1 MERWCIGLVTKRWR
15 KAVALLTAVTVI
27 TASVVNVTSYVAA
40 APADSAET
48 TDTAGGADAAAADD
62 TNATDD
68 KKEEGKE
75 EDKNK
80 VGEDGQVVMDGAVGK
95 VDKSKW
101 ITIKDYELMA
111 ESDTYKLY
119 FYEPRFSIMLE
130 NKQTGKII
138 ESTLSDEKDDGDS
151 NASWN
156 ARMKSGLDISV
167 IKGIQNT
174 LLADVNSTENKK
186 ETTKIDNGFST
197 KIYFTPYQFG
207 FTVNVTIE
215 GSDLVVT
222 IPDDSIIEEQEGTY
236 ISSISVFPFMG
247 YSALADE
254 EGYMLIPDGNGAL
267 INLDNKE
274 GRYSTGFSQMIYGSD
289 PGFVESDTKTYLWE
303 ELDMLQNSNQVIAP
317 IFGMAHT
324 KDQKG
329 YFAIVE
335 KGEKRASIEAQPNG
349 AMVNYNR
356 CYARFLIRDLFI
368 QPLNNSNTGTVPR
381 AEDDRTH
388 SDLQVRYML
397 LSGDEVNYSTMAA
410 KYREYLLNNNLLT
423 KKDSSYN
430 TRVDFLGT
438 ERENFLLGTRAVTM
452 TTTDNIKDI
461 FGDLKNNGVET
472 LLSVYKGWQDGG
484 LYDLPMSKYDADRH
498 IGGDSDLKNLIKD
511 SDASGYKIYL
521 YNDALRLNPST
532 NTFNFNTIKKI
543 NKRAFE
549 ESVWAD
555 VYKKFNYLTP
565 DSSVEDFTSF
575 VESVNDKELSK
586 IAVAGVSDTLFSY
599 SYKSSYFTR
608 NDTAAAYT
616 KMMDALDDKADMVL
630 ESPNAYLWKNADA
643 FLDMP
648 LGSSDYM
655 YVDEEIPFMSMVL
668 KGVMPM
674 YSDYINFEANK
685 QEFLLQMVE
694 AGVYPSFYLTA
705 ENSSKLIRTN
715 SADLYSTEYTT
726 YKDAVIDYDKQLR
739 ELNAQLGDANIVK
752 HEIKDEGIKAITY
765 SNGVKVYVNYTNAE
779 QVVDGVTVGAMS
791 YSYKAGEA
799 E

>member
-1 MERWCIGLVTKRWR
+1 MVTKRWR
-15 KAVALLTAVTVI
+15 KMVALLTAVTVI
-27 TASVVNVTSYVAA
+27 TASVINVTSYVAA
-40 APADSAET
+40 APADSAGQ
-48 TDTAGGADAAAADD
+48 TDTADGAGAETASGSTD
-62 TNATDD
+62 TAD
-68 KKEEGKE
+68 KKEDNKDE
-75 EDKNK
+75 EKQNI
-80 VGEDGQVVMDGAVGK
+80 GEDGQVVMDGAVGK
-95 VDKSKW
+95 IDPSKW

-119 FYEPRFSIMLE
+119 FYEPRFSIILE
-130 NKQTGKII
+130 NKTTGKII
-138 ESTLSDEKDDGDS
+138 ESTLSDEQDDGDS
-151 NASWN
+151 NAGWN
-156 ARMKSGLDISV
+156 ARMKSGLDIAV

-174 LLADVNSTENKK
+174 LQANMNSTENTVQ
-186 ETTKIDNGFST
+186 TTKIDNGFSS
-197 KIYFTPYQFG
+197 KIYFTPYKFG

-247 YSALADE
+247 YSFLDKQ

-267 INLDNKE
+267 IDLDNKE
-274 GRYSTGFSQMIYGSD
+274 GRYVTGFSQMIYGSD
-289 PGFVESDTKTYLWE
+289 SGFVESDTKTYLWE
-303 ELDMLQNSNQVIAP
+303 ELDMLQDASQVIAP
-317 IFGMAHT
+317 VFGMAHT

-329 YFAIVE
+329 YLAIVE
-335 KGEKRASIEAQPNG
+335 KGEKRAYIEAQPNG

-356 CYARFLIRDLFI
+356 CFARFLIRDLFV

-381 AEDDRTH
+381 AEEDRTH

-410 KYREYLLNNNLLT
+410 KYREYLLNNGSLV

-430 TRVDFLGT
+430 SRVDFLGT

-452 TTTDNIKDI
+452 TTTDDIKNI
-461 FGDLKNNGVET
+461 FGELKSSGVES

-484 LYDLPMSKYDADRH
+484 LYDLPMSKYNADGH
-498 IGGDSDLKNLIKD
+498 IGGDSDLKDLIKD
-511 SDASGYKIYL
+511 SESSNYKMYL

-532 NTFNFNTIKKI
+532 NTFNFNTIKKV

-549 ESVWAD
+549 ERVWAD

-565 DSSVEDFTSF
+565 ESSVEDFTSF
-575 VESVNDKELSK
+575 VESMNNKELNR
-586 IAVAGVSDTLFSY
+586 VALAGISNTLFSY
-599 SYKSSYFTR
+599 SYKSSYYTR
-608 NDTAAAYT
+608 NNTADAYT
-616 KMMDALDDKADMVL
+616 KAVSDLDDKADMAM
-630 ESPNAYLWKNADA
+630 EAPNAYMWKNADA

-655 YVDEEIPFMSMVL
+655 YVDHEIPFLSMVL

-674 YSDYINFEANK
+674 YSEYINFEANK
-685 QEFLLQMVE
+685 QEFFLQMVE

-726 YKDAVIDYDKQLR
+726 YKDAVIDYDKKLR

-752 HEIKDEGIKAITY
+752 HETRGDGIKAVTY
-765 SNGVKVYVNYTNAE
+765 SNGVKVFVNYTNT
-779 QVVDGVTVGAMS
+779 QQIVDGVTVEAMS

>member
-1 MERWCIGLVTKRWR
+1 MVTKRWR
-15 KAVALLTAVTVI
+15 KMVALLTAVTVI
-27 TASVVNVTSYVAA
+27 TASVINVTSYVAA
-40 APADSAET
+40 APADSAGQ
-48 TDTAGGADAAAADD
+48 TDTADGAGAETASGSTDAA
-62 TNATDD
+62 D
-68 KKEEGKE
+68 KKEDNKDE
-75 EDKNK
+75 EKQNI
-80 VGEDGQVVMDGAVGK
+80 GEDGQVVMDGAVGK
-95 VDKSKW
+95 IDPSKW

-119 FYEPRFSIMLE
+119 FYEPRFSIILE
-130 NKQTGKII
+130 NKTTGKII
-138 ESTLSDEKDDGDS
+138 ESTLSDEQDDGDS
-151 NASWN
+151 NAGWN
-156 ARMKSGLDISV
+156 ARMKSGLDIAV

-174 LLADVNSTENKK
+174 LQANMNSTENTVQ
-186 ETTKIDNGFST
+186 TTKIDNGFSS
-197 KIYFTPYQFG
+197 KIYFTPYKFG

-247 YSALADE
+247 YSFLDKQ

-267 INLDNKE
+267 IDLDNKE
-274 GRYSTGFSQMIYGSD
+274 GRYVTGFSQMIYGSD
-289 PGFVESDTKTYLWE
+289 SGFVESDTKTYLWE
-303 ELDMLQNSNQVIAP
+303 ELDMLQDASQVIAP
-317 IFGMAHT
+317 VFGMAHT

-329 YFAIVE
+329 YLAIVE
-335 KGEKRASIEAQPNG
+335 KGEKRAYIEAQPNG

-356 CYARFLIRDLFI
+356 CFARFLIRDLFV

-381 AEDDRTH
+381 AEEDRTH

-410 KYREYLLNNNLLT
+410 KYREYLLSNGSLV

-430 TRVDFLGT
+430 SRVDFLGT

-452 TTTDNIKDI
+452 TTTDDIKNI
-461 FGDLKNNGVET
+461 FGELKSSGVES

-484 LYDLPMSKYDADRH
+484 LYDLPMSKYNADGH
-498 IGGDSDLKNLIKD
+498 IGGDSDLKDLIKD
-511 SDASGYKIYL
+511 SESSNYKMYL

-532 NTFNFNTIKKI
+532 NTFNFNTIKKV

-549 ESVWAD
+549 ERVWAD

-565 DSSVEDFTSF
+565 ESSVEDFTSF
-575 VESVNDKELSK
+575 VESMNNKELNR
-586 IAVAGVSDTLFSY
+586 VALAGISNTLFSY
-599 SYKSSYFTR
+599 SYKSSYYTR
-608 NDTAAAYT
+608 NNTADAYT
-616 KMMDALDDKADMVL
+616 KAVSDLDDKADMAM
-630 ESPNAYLWKNADA
+630 EAPNAYMWKNADA

-655 YVDEEIPFMSMVL
+655 YVDHEIPFLSMVL

-674 YSDYINFEANK
+674 YSEYINFEANK
-685 QEFLLQMVE
+685 QEFFLQMVE

-726 YKDAVIDYDKQLR
+726 YKDAVIDYDKKLR

-752 HEIKDEGIKAITY
+752 HETRGDGIKAVTY
-765 SNGVKVYVNYTNAE
+765 SNGVKVFVNYTNT
-779 QVVDGVTVGAMS
+779 QQIVDGVTVEAMS

>member
-1 MERWCIGLVTKRWR
+1 M
-15 KAVALLTAVTVI
+15 VALLTAVTVI

-48 TDTAGGADAAAADD
+48 TDTTGGADAAAADD

-75 EDKNK
+75 DDKQQ

-174 LLADVNSTENKK
+174 LLADVNSTENTK

-303 ELDMLQNSNQVIAP
+303 ELDMLQDSNQVIAP

-335 KGEKRASIEAQPNG
+335 KGEKRAYIEAQPNG

-381 AEDDRTH
+381 AEEDRTH

-397 LSGDEVNYSTMAA
+397 LSGDDVNYSTMAA
-410 KYREYLLNNNLLT
+410 KYREYLLNNKLLI

-461 FGDLKNNGVET
+461 FEELKNSGVET

-484 LYDLPMSKYDADRH
+484 LYDLPMSKYNADRH

-549 ESVWAD
+549 EDVWAD

-575 VESVNDKELSK
+575 VESVNKEELNK

-616 KMMDALDDKADMVL
+616 KMMDGLDDKADMVL

-752 HEIKDEGIKAITY
+752 HEIKDEGIKVITY
-765 SNGVKVYVNYTNAE
+765 SNGVKVYVNYTGTE
-779 QVVDGVTVGAMS
+779 HVVDGVTVGAMS

>member
-1 MERWCIGLVTKRWR
+1 M
-15 KAVALLTAVTVI
+15 VALLTAVTVI
-27 TASVVNVTSYVAA
+27 TASVINVTSYVAA
-40 APADSAET
+40 APAGQ
-48 TDTAGGADAAAADD
+48 TDTADGADAETASGSTD
-62 TNATDD
+62 TAD
-68 KKEEGKE
+68 KKEDNKDE
-75 EDKNK
+75 EKQNI
-80 VGEDGQVVMDGAVGK
+80 GEDGQVVMDGAVGK
-95 VDKSKW
+95 IDPSKW

-119 FYEPRFSIMLE
+119 FYEPRFSIILE
-130 NKQTGKII
+130 NKTTGKLI
-138 ESTLSDEKDDGDS
+138 ESTLSDEQDDGDS
-151 NASWN
+151 NAGWN
-156 ARMKSGLDISV
+156 ARMKSGLDIAV

-174 LLADVNSTENKK
+174 LQANMNSTENTVQ
-186 ETTKIDNGFST
+186 TTKIDNGFSS
-197 KIYFTPYQFG
+197 KIYFTPYKFG

-247 YSALADE
+247 YSFLDKQ

-267 INLDNKE
+267 IDLDNKE
-274 GRYSTGFSQMIYGSD
+274 GRYVTGFSQMIYGSD
-289 PGFVESDTKTYLWE
+289 SGFVESDTKTYLWE
-303 ELDMLQNSNQVIAP
+303 ELDMLQDASQVIAP
-317 IFGMAHT
+317 VFGMAHT

-329 YFAIVE
+329 YLAIVE
-335 KGEKRASIEAQPNG
+335 KGEKRAYIEAQPNG

-356 CYARFLIRDLFI
+356 CFARFLIRDLFV

-381 AEDDRTH
+381 AEADRTH

-410 KYREYLLNNNLLT
+410 KYREYLINNGSLV

-430 TRVDFLGT
+430 SRVDFLGT

-452 TTTDNIKDI
+452 TTTDDIKDI
-461 FGDLKNNGVET
+461 FGELKSSGVES

-484 LYDLPMSKYDADRH
+484 LYDLPMSKYNADGH
-498 IGGDSDLKNLIKD
+498 IGGDSDLKDLIKD
-511 SDASGYKIYL
+511 SESSNYKMYL

-532 NTFNFNTIKKI
+532 NTFNFNTIKKV

-549 ESVWAD
+549 EKVWAD

-565 DSSVEDFTSF
+565 ESSVEDFTSF
-575 VESVNDKELSK
+575 VESMNNKELNR
-586 IAVAGVSDTLFSY
+586 VALAGISNTLFSY
-599 SYKSSYFTR
+599 SYKSSYYTR
-608 NDTAAAYT
+608 NNTADAYT
-616 KMMDALDDKADMVL
+616 KAVSDLDEKADMAM
-630 ESPNAYLWKNADA
+630 EAPNAYMWKNADA

-655 YVDEEIPFMSMVL
+655 YVDHEIPFLSMVL

-674 YSDYINFEANK
+674 YSEYINFEANK
-685 QEFLLQMVE
+685 QEFFLQMVE

-726 YKDAVIDYDKQLR
+726 YKDAVIDYDKKLR

-752 HEIKDEGIKAITY
+752 HETKGDGIKAVTY
-765 SNGVKVYVNYTNAE
+765 SNGVKVFVNYTNT
-779 QVVDGVTVGAMS
+779 QQIVDGVTVEAMS

>member
-1 MERWCIGLVTKRWR
+1 M
-15 KAVALLTAVTVI
+15 VALLTAVTVI
-27 TASVVNVTSYVAA
+27 TASVINVTSYVAA
-40 APADSAET
+40 APADSAGQ
-48 TDTAGGADAAAADD
+48 TDTADGAGAETASGSTD
-62 TNATDD
+62 TAD
-68 KKEEGKE
+68 KKEDNKDE
-75 EDKNK
+75 EKQNI
-80 VGEDGQVVMDGAVGK
+80 GEDGQVVMDGAVGK
-95 VDKSKW
+95 IDPSKW

-119 FYEPRFSIMLE
+119 FYEPRFSIILE
-130 NKQTGKII
+130 NKTTGKII
-138 ESTLSDEKDDGDS
+138 ESTLSDEQDDGDS
-151 NASWN
+151 NAGWN

-174 LLADVNSTENKK
+174 LQANMNSTENTVQ
-186 ETTKIDNGFST
+186 TTKIDNGFSS
-197 KIYFTPYQFG
+197 KIYFTPYKFG

-247 YSALADE
+247 YSFLDKQ

-267 INLDNKE
+267 IDLDNKE
-274 GRYSTGFSQMIYGSD
+274 GRYVTGFSQMIYGSD
-289 PGFVESDTKTYLWE
+289 SGFVESDTKTYLWE
-303 ELDMLQNSNQVIAP
+303 ELDMLQDASQVIAP
-317 IFGMAHT
+317 VFGMAHT

-329 YFAIVE
+329 YLAIVE
-335 KGEKRASIEAQPNG
+335 KGEKRAYIEAQPNG

-356 CYARFLIRDLFI
+356 CFARFLIRDLFV

-381 AEDDRTH
+381 AEEDRTH

-410 KYREYLLNNNLLT
+410 KYREYLLSNGSLV

-430 TRVDFLGT
+430 SRVDFLGT

-452 TTTDNIKDI
+452 TTTDDIKNI
-461 FGDLKNNGVET
+461 FGELKSSGVES

-484 LYDLPMSKYDADRH
+484 LYDLPMSKYNADGH
-498 IGGDSDLKNLIKD
+498 IGGDSDLKDLIKD
-511 SDASGYKIYL
+511 SESSNYKMYL

-532 NTFNFNTIKKI
+532 NTFNFNTIKKV

-549 ESVWAD
+549 ERVWAD

-565 DSSVEDFTSF
+565 ESSVEDFTSF
-575 VESVNDKELSK
+575 VESMNNKELNR
-586 IAVAGVSDTLFSY
+586 VALAGISNTLFSY
-599 SYKSSYFTR
+599 SYKSSYYTR
-608 NDTAAAYT
+608 NNTADAYT
-616 KMMDALDDKADMVL
+616 KAVSDLDDKADMAM
-630 ESPNAYLWKNADA
+630 EAPNAYMWKNADA

-655 YVDEEIPFMSMVL
+655 YVDHEIPFLSMVL

-674 YSDYINFEANK
+674 YSEYINFEANK
-685 QEFLLQMVE
+685 QEFFLQMVE

-726 YKDAVIDYDKQLR
+726 YKDAVIDYDKKLR

-752 HEIKDEGIKAITY
+752 HETRGDGIKAVTY
-765 SNGVKVYVNYTNAE
+765 SNGVKVFVNYTNT
-779 QVVDGVTVGAMS
+779 QQIVDGVTVEAMS

>member
-1 MERWCIGLVTKRWR
+1 M
-15 KAVALLTAVTVI
+15 VALLTAVTVI
-27 TASVVNVTSYVAA
+27 TASVINVTSYVAA
-40 APADSAET
+40 APADSAEQ
-48 TDTAGGADAAAADD
+48 TDTADGAGAETASGSTD
-62 TNATDD
+62 TAD
-68 KKEEGKE
+68 KKEDNKDE
-75 EDKNK
+75 EKQNI
-80 VGEDGQVVMDGAVGK
+80 GEDGQVVMDGAVGK
-95 VDKSKW
+95 IDPSKW

-119 FYEPRFSIMLE
+119 FYEPRFSIILE
-130 NKQTGKII
+130 NKTTGKII
-138 ESTLSDEKDDGDS
+138 ESTLSDEQDDGDS
-151 NASWN
+151 NAGWN

-174 LLADVNSTENKK
+174 LQANMNSTENTVQ
-186 ETTKIDNGFST
+186 TTKIDNGFSS
-197 KIYFTPYQFG
+197 KIYFTPYKFG

-247 YSALADE
+247 YSFLDKQ

-267 INLDNKE
+267 IDLDNKE
-274 GRYSTGFSQMIYGSD
+274 GRYVTGFSQMIYGSD
-289 PGFVESDTKTYLWE
+289 SGFVESDTKTYLWE
-303 ELDMLQNSNQVIAP
+303 ELDMLQDASQVIAP
-317 IFGMAHT
+317 VFGMAHT

-329 YFAIVE
+329 YLAIVE
-335 KGEKRASIEAQPNG
+335 KGEKRAYIEAQPNG

-356 CYARFLIRDLFI
+356 CFARFLIRDLFV

-381 AEDDRTH
+381 AEEDRTH

-410 KYREYLLNNNLLT
+410 KYREYLLNNGSLV

-430 TRVDFLGT
+430 SRVDFLGT

-452 TTTDNIKDI
+452 TTTDDIKNI
-461 FGDLKNNGVET
+461 FGELKSSGVES

-484 LYDLPMSKYDADRH
+484 LYDLPMSKYNADGH
-498 IGGDSDLKNLIKD
+498 IGGDSDLKDLIKD
-511 SDASGYKIYL
+511 SESSNYKMYL

-532 NTFNFNTIKKI
+532 NTFNFNTIKKV

-549 ESVWAD
+549 ERVWAD

-565 DSSVEDFTSF
+565 ESSVEDFTSF
-575 VESVNDKELSK
+575 VESMNNKELNR
-586 IAVAGVSDTLFSY
+586 VALAGISNTLFSY
-599 SYKSSYFTR
+599 SYKSSYYTR
-608 NDTAAAYT
+608 NNTADAYT
-616 KMMDALDDKADMVL
+616 KAVSDLDDKADMAM
-630 ESPNAYLWKNADA
+630 EAPNAYMWKNADA

-655 YVDEEIPFMSMVL
+655 YVDHEIPFLSMVL

-674 YSDYINFEANK
+674 YSEYINFEANK
-685 QEFLLQMVE
+685 QEFFLQMVE

-726 YKDAVIDYDKQLR
+726 YKDAVIDYDKKLR

-752 HEIKDEGIKAITY
+752 HETRGDGIKAVTY
-765 SNGVKVYVNYTNAE
+765 SNGVKVFVNYTNT
-779 QVVDGVTVGAMS
+779 QQIVDGVTVEAMS

>member
-1 MERWCIGLVTKRWR
+1 MVTKRWR
-15 KAVALLTAVTVI
+15 KMVALLTAVTVI
-27 TASVVNVTSYVAA
+27 TASVINVTSYVAA
-40 APADSAET
+40 APAGQ
-48 TDTAGGADAAAADD
+48 TDTADGAGAETASGSTD
-62 TNATDD
+62 TAD
-68 KKEEGKE
+68 KKEDNKDE
-75 EDKNK
+75 EKQNI
-80 VGEDGQVVMDGAVGK
+80 GEDGQVVMDGAVGK
-95 VDKSKW
+95 IDPSKW

-119 FYEPRFSIMLE
+119 FYEPRFSIILE
-130 NKQTGKII
+130 NKTTGKII
-138 ESTLSDEKDDGDS
+138 ESTLSDEQDDGDS
-151 NASWN
+151 NAGWN
-156 ARMKSGLDISV
+156 ARMKSGLDIAV

-174 LLADVNSTENKK
+174 LQANMNSTENTVQ
-186 ETTKIDNGFST
+186 TTKIDNGFSS
-197 KIYFTPYQFG
+197 KIYFTPYKFG

-247 YSALADE
+247 YSFLDKQ

-267 INLDNKE
+267 IDLDNKE
-274 GRYSTGFSQMIYGSD
+274 GRYVTGFSQMIYGSD
-289 PGFVESDTKTYLWE
+289 SGFVESDTKTYLWE
-303 ELDMLQNSNQVIAP
+303 ELDMLQDASQVIAP
-317 IFGMAHT
+317 VFGMAHT

-329 YFAIVE
+329 YLAIVE
-335 KGEKRASIEAQPNG
+335 KGEKRAYIEAQPNG

-356 CYARFLIRDLFI
+356 CFARFLIRDLFV

-381 AEDDRTH
+381 AEEDRTH

-410 KYREYLLNNNLLT
+410 KYREYLINNGSLV

-430 TRVDFLGT
+430 SRVDFLGT

-452 TTTDNIKDI
+452 TTTDDIKDI
-461 FGDLKNNGVET
+461 FGELKSSGVES

-484 LYDLPMSKYDADRH
+484 LYDLPMSKYNADGH
-498 IGGDSDLKNLIKD
+498 IGGDSDLKDLIKD
-511 SDASGYKIYL
+511 SESSNYKMYL

-532 NTFNFNTIKKI
+532 NTFNFNTIKKV

-549 ESVWAD
+549 EKVWAD

-565 DSSVEDFTSF
+565 ESSVEDFTSF
-575 VESVNDKELSK
+575 VESMNNKELNR
-586 IAVAGVSDTLFSY
+586 VALAGISNTLFSY
-599 SYKSSYFTR
+599 SYKSSYYTR
-608 NDTAAAYT
+608 NNTADAYT
-616 KMMDALDDKADMVL
+616 KAVSDLDEKADMAM
-630 ESPNAYLWKNADA
+630 EAPNAYMWKNADA

-655 YVDEEIPFMSMVL
+655 YVDHEIPFLSMVL

-674 YSDYINFEANK
+674 YSEYINFEANK
-685 QEFLLQMVE
+685 QEFFLQMVE

-726 YKDAVIDYDKQLR
+726 YKDAVIDYDKKLR

-752 HEIKDEGIKAITY
+752 HETKGDGIKAVTY
-765 SNGVKVYVNYTNAE
+765 SNGVKVFVNYTNT
-779 QVVDGVTVGAMS
+779 QQIVDGVTVEAMS

>member
-1 MERWCIGLVTKRWR
+1 M
-15 KAVALLTAVTVI
+15 VALLTAVTVI
-27 TASVVNVTSYVAA
+27 TASVINVTSYVAA
-40 APADSAET
+40 APAGQ
-48 TDTAGGADAAAADD
+48 TDTADGAGAETASGSTD
-62 TNATDD
+62 TAD
-68 KKEEGKE
+68 KKEDNKDE
-75 EDKNK
+75 EKQNI
-80 VGEDGQVVMDGAVGK
+80 GEDGQVVMDGAVGK
-95 VDKSKW
+95 IDPSKW

-119 FYEPRFSIMLE
+119 FYEPRFSIILE
-130 NKQTGKII
+130 NKTTGKII
-138 ESTLSDEKDDGDS
+138 ESTLSDEQDDGDS
-151 NASWN
+151 NAGWN
-156 ARMKSGLDISV
+156 ARMKSGLDIAV

-174 LLADVNSTENKK
+174 LQANMNSTENTVQ
-186 ETTKIDNGFST
+186 TTKIDNGFSS
-197 KIYFTPYQFG
+197 KIYFTPYKFG

-247 YSALADE
+247 YSFLDKQ

-267 INLDNKE
+267 IDLDNKE
-274 GRYSTGFSQMIYGSD
+274 GRYVTGFSQMIYGSD
-289 PGFVESDTKTYLWE
+289 SGFVESDTKTYLWE
-303 ELDMLQNSNQVIAP
+303 ELDMLQDASQVIAP
-317 IFGMAHT
+317 VFGMAHT

-329 YFAIVE
+329 YLAIVE
-335 KGEKRASIEAQPNG
+335 KGEKRAYIEAQPNG

-356 CYARFLIRDLFI
+356 CFARFLIRDLFV

-381 AEDDRTH
+381 AEEDRTH

-410 KYREYLLNNNLLT
+410 KYREYLINNGSLV

-430 TRVDFLGT
+430 SRVDFLGT

-452 TTTDNIKDI
+452 TTTDDIKDI
-461 FGDLKNNGVET
+461 FGELKSSGVES

-484 LYDLPMSKYDADRH
+484 LYDLPMSKYNADGH
-498 IGGDSDLKNLIKD
+498 IGGDSDLKDLIKD
-511 SDASGYKIYL
+511 SESSNYKMYL

-532 NTFNFNTIKKI
+532 NTFNFNTIKKV

-549 ESVWAD
+549 EKVWAD

-565 DSSVEDFTSF
+565 ESSVEDFTSF
-575 VESVNDKELSK
+575 VESMNNKELNR
-586 IAVAGVSDTLFSY
+586 VALAGISNTLFSY
-599 SYKSSYFTR
+599 SYKSSYYTR
-608 NDTAAAYT
+608 NNTADAYT
-616 KMMDALDDKADMVL
+616 KAVSDLDEKADMAM
-630 ESPNAYLWKNADA
+630 EAPNAYMWKNADA

-655 YVDEEIPFMSMVL
+655 YVDHEIPFLSMVL

-674 YSDYINFEANK
+674 YSEYINFEANK
-685 QEFLLQMVE
+685 QEFFLQMVE

-726 YKDAVIDYDKQLR
+726 YKDALIDYDKKLR

-752 HEIKDEGIKAITY
+752 HETKGDGIKAVTY
-765 SNGVKVYVNYTNAE
+765 SNGVKVFVNYTNT
-779 QVVDGVTVGAMS
+779 QQIVDGVTVEAMS

>member
-1 MERWCIGLVTKRWR
+1 MVTKRWR
-15 KAVALLTAVTVI
+15 KMVALLTAVTVI
-27 TASVVNVTSYVAA
+27 TASVINVTSYVAA
-40 APADSAET
+40 APAGQTDTDDGAGAET
-48 TDTAGGADAAAADD
+48 ASGSTDTA
-62 TNATDD
+62 D
-68 KKEEGKE
+68 KKEDNKDE
-75 EDKNK
+75 EKQNI
-80 VGEDGQVVMDGAVGK
+80 GEDGQVVMDGAVGK
-95 VDKSKW
+95 IDPSKW

-119 FYEPRFSIMLE
+119 FYEPRFSIILE
-130 NKQTGKII
+130 NKTTGKLI
-138 ESTLSDEKDDGDS
+138 ESTLSDEQDDGDS
-151 NASWN
+151 NAGWN
-156 ARMKSGLDISV
+156 ARMKSGLDIAV

-174 LLADVNSTENKK
+174 LQANMNSTENTVQ
-186 ETTKIDNGFST
+186 TTKIDNGFSS
-197 KIYFTPYQFG
+197 KIYFTPYKFG

-247 YSALADE
+247 YSFLDKQ

-267 INLDNKE
+267 IDLDNKE
-274 GRYSTGFSQMIYGSD
+274 GRYVTGFSQMIYGSD
-289 PGFVESDTKTYLWE
+289 SGFVESDTKTYLWE
-303 ELDMLQNSNQVIAP
+303 ELDMLQDASQVIAP
-317 IFGMAHT
+317 VFGMAHT

-329 YFAIVE
+329 YLAIVE
-335 KGEKRASIEAQPNG
+335 KGEKRAYIEAQPNG

-356 CYARFLIRDLFI
+356 CFARFLIRDLFV

-381 AEDDRTH
+381 AEADRTH

-397 LSGDEVNYSTMAA
+397 LSGEEVNYSTMAA
-410 KYREYLLNNNLLT
+410 KYREYLINNGSLV

-430 TRVDFLGT
+430 SRVDFLGT

-452 TTTDNIKDI
+452 TTTDDIKDI
-461 FGDLKNNGVET
+461 FGELKSSGVES

-484 LYDLPMSKYDADRH
+484 LYDLPMSKYNADGH
-498 IGGDSDLKNLIKD
+498 IGGDSDLKDLIKD
-511 SDASGYKIYL
+511 SESSNYKMYL

-532 NTFNFNTIKKI
+532 NTFNFNTIKKV

-549 ESVWAD
+549 EKVWAD

-565 DSSVEDFTSF
+565 ESSVEDFTSF
-575 VESVNDKELSK
+575 VESMNNKELNR
-586 IAVAGVSDTLFSY
+586 VALAGISNTLFSY
-599 SYKSSYFTR
+599 SYKSSYYTR
-608 NDTAAAYT
+608 NNTADAYT
-616 KMMDALDDKADMVL
+616 KAVSDLDEKADMAM
-630 ESPNAYLWKNADA
+630 EAPNAYMWKNADA

-655 YVDEEIPFMSMVL
+655 YVDHEIPFLSMVL

-674 YSDYINFEANK
+674 YSEYINFEANK
-685 QEFLLQMVE
+685 QEFFLQMVE

-726 YKDAVIDYDKQLR
+726 YKDAVIDYDKKLR

-752 HEIKDEGIKAITY
+752 HETKGDGIKAVTY
-765 SNGVKVYVNYTNAE
+765 SNGVKVFVNYTNT
-779 QVVDGVTVGAMS
+779 QQIVDGVTVEAMS

>member
-1 MERWCIGLVTKRWR
+1 MVTKKWR
-15 KAVALLTAVTVI
+15 KVVALLTAVTVI

-48 TDTAGGADAAAADD
+48 TDTTGGADAAAADD

-75 EDKNK
+75 DDKQK

-174 LLADVNSTENKK
+174 LLADVNSTENTK

-303 ELDMLQNSNQVIAP
+303 ELDMLQDSNQVIAP

-335 KGEKRASIEAQPNG
+335 KGEKRAYIEAQPNG

-381 AEDDRTH
+381 AEEDRTH

-397 LSGDEVNYSTMAA
+397 LSGDDVNYSTMAA
-410 KYREYLLNNNLLT
+410 KYREYLLNNKLLT

-461 FGDLKNNGVET
+461 FGELKNSGVET

-484 LYDLPMSKYDADRH
+484 LYDLPMSKYNADRH

-630 ESPNAYLWKNADA
+630 ESPNAYLWKNTDA

-752 HEIKDEGIKAITY
+752 HEIKDEGIKVITY
-765 SNGVKVYVNYTNAE
+765 SNGVKVYVNYTSAE
-779 QVVDGVTVGAMS
+779 HVVDGVTVGAMS

>member
-1 MERWCIGLVTKRWR
+1 MVTKRWR
-15 KAVALLTAVTVI
+15 KMVALLTAVTVI
-27 TASVVNVTSYVAA
+27 TASVINVTSYVAA
-40 APADSAET
+40 APADSAGQ
-48 TDTAGGADAAAADD
+48 TDTADGAGAETASGSTD
-62 TNATDD
+62 TAD
-68 KKEEGKE
+68 KKEDNKDE
-75 EDKNK
+75 EKQNI
-80 VGEDGQVVMDGAVGK
+80 GEDGQVVMDGAVGK
-95 VDKSKW
+95 IDPSKW

-119 FYEPRFSIMLE
+119 FYEPRFSIILE
-130 NKQTGKII
+130 NKTTGKII
-138 ESTLSDEKDDGDS
+138 ESTLSDEQDDGDS
-151 NASWN
+151 NAGWN

-174 LLADVNSTENKK
+174 LQANMNSTENTVQ
-186 ETTKIDNGFST
+186 TTKIDNGFSS
-197 KIYFTPYQFG
+197 KIYFTPYKFG

-247 YSALADE
+247 YSFLDKQ

-267 INLDNKE
+267 IDLDNKE
-274 GRYSTGFSQMIYGSD
+274 GRYVTGFSQMIYGSD
-289 PGFVESDTKTYLWE
+289 SGFVESDTKTYLWE
-303 ELDMLQNSNQVIAP
+303 ELDMLQDASQVIAP
-317 IFGMAHT
+317 VFGMAHT

-329 YFAIVE
+329 YLAIVE
-335 KGEKRASIEAQPNG
+335 KGEKRAYIEAQPNG

-356 CYARFLIRDLFI
+356 CFARFLIRDLFV

-381 AEDDRTH
+381 AEEDRTH

-410 KYREYLLNNNLLT
+410 KYREYLLSNGSLV

-430 TRVDFLGT
+430 SRVDFLGT

-452 TTTDNIKDI
+452 TTTDDIKNI
-461 FGDLKNNGVET
+461 FGELKSSGVES

-484 LYDLPMSKYDADRH
+484 LYDLPMSKYNADGH
-498 IGGDSDLKNLIKD
+498 IGGDSDLKDLIKD
-511 SDASGYKIYL
+511 SESSNYKMYL

-532 NTFNFNTIKKI
+532 NTFNFNTIKKV

-549 ESVWAD
+549 ERVWAD

-565 DSSVEDFTSF
+565 ESSVEDFTSF
-575 VESVNDKELSK
+575 VESMNNKELNR
-586 IAVAGVSDTLFSY
+586 VALAGISNTLFSY
-599 SYKSSYFTR
+599 SYKSSYYTR
-608 NDTAAAYT
+608 NNTADAYT
-616 KMMDALDDKADMVL
+616 KAVSDLDDKADMAM
-630 ESPNAYLWKNADA
+630 EAPNAYMWKNADA

-655 YVDEEIPFMSMVL
+655 YVDHEIPFLSMVL

-674 YSDYINFEANK
+674 YSEYINFEANK
-685 QEFLLQMVE
+685 QEFFLQMVE

-726 YKDAVIDYDKQLR
+726 YKDAVIDYDKKLR

-752 HEIKDEGIKAITY
+752 HETRGDGIKAVTY
-765 SNGVKVYVNYTNAE
+765 SNGVKVFVNYTNT
-779 QVVDGVTVGAMS
+779 QQIVDGVTVEAMS

>member
-1 MERWCIGLVTKRWR
+1 M
-15 KAVALLTAVTVI
+15 VALLTAVTVI
-27 TASVVNVTSYVAA
+27 TASVINVTSYVAA
-40 APADSAET
+40 APAGQ
-48 TDTAGGADAAAADD
+48 TDTADGAGAETASGSTD
-62 TNATDD
+62 TAD
-68 KKEEGKE
+68 KKEDNKDE
-75 EDKNK
+75 EKQNI
-80 VGEDGQVVMDGAVGK
+80 GEDGQVVMDGAVGK
-95 VDKSKW
+95 IDPSKW

-119 FYEPRFSIMLE
+119 FYEPRFSIILE
-130 NKQTGKII
+130 NKTTGKII
-138 ESTLSDEKDDGDS
+138 ESTLSDEQDDGDS
-151 NASWN
+151 NAGWN

-174 LLADVNSTENKK
+174 LQANMNSTENTVQ
-186 ETTKIDNGFST
+186 TTKIDNGFSS
-197 KIYFTPYQFG
+197 KIYFTPYKFG

-247 YSALADE
+247 YSFLDKQ

-267 INLDNKE
+267 IDLDNKE
-274 GRYSTGFSQMIYGSD
+274 GRYVTGFSQMIYGSD
-289 PGFVESDTKTYLWE
+289 SGFVESDTKTYLWE
-303 ELDMLQNSNQVIAP
+303 ELDMLQDASQVIAP
-317 IFGMAHT
+317 VFGMAHT

-329 YFAIVE
+329 YLAIVE
-335 KGEKRASIEAQPNG
+335 KGEKRAYIEAQPNG

-356 CYARFLIRDLFI
+356 CFARFLIRDLFV

-381 AEDDRTH
+381 AEEDRTH

-410 KYREYLLNNNLLT
+410 KYREYLLNNGSLV

-430 TRVDFLGT
+430 SRVDFLGT

-452 TTTDNIKDI
+452 TTTDDIKDI
-461 FGDLKNNGVET
+461 FGELKSSGVES

-484 LYDLPMSKYDADRH
+484 LYDLPMSKYNADGH
-498 IGGDSDLKNLIKD
+498 IGGDSDLKDLIKD
-511 SDASGYKIYL
+511 SESSNYKMYL

-532 NTFNFNTIKKI
+532 NTFNFNTIKKV

-549 ESVWAD
+549 ERVWAD

-565 DSSVEDFTSF
+565 ESSVEDFTSF
-575 VESVNDKELSK
+575 VESMNNKELNR
-586 IAVAGVSDTLFSY
+586 VALAGISNTLFSY
-599 SYKSSYFTR
+599 SYKSSYYTR
-608 NDTAAAYT
+608 NNTADAYT
-616 KMMDALDDKADMVL
+616 KAVSDLDEKADMAM
-630 ESPNAYLWKNADA
+630 EAPNAYMWKNADA

-655 YVDEEIPFMSMVL
+655 YVDHEIPFLSMVL

-674 YSDYINFEANK
+674 YSEYINFEANK
-685 QEFLLQMVE
+685 QEFFLQMVE

-726 YKDAVIDYDKQLR
+726 YKDAVIDYDKKLR

-752 HEIKDEGIKAITY
+752 HETKGDGIKAVTY
-765 SNGVKVYVNYTNAE
+765 SNGVKVFVNYTNT
-779 QVVDGVTVGAMS
+779 QQIVDGVTVEAMS

>member
-1 MERWCIGLVTKRWR
+1 M
-15 KAVALLTAVTVI
+15 VALLTAVTVI
-27 TASVVNVTSYVAA
+27 TASVINVTSYVAA
-40 APADSAET
+40 APAGQ
-48 TDTAGGADAAAADD
+48 TDTADGAGAETASGSTD
-62 TNATDD
+62 TAD
-68 KKEEGKE
+68 KKEDNKDE
-75 EDKNK
+75 EKQNI
-80 VGEDGQVVMDGAVGK
+80 GEDGQVVMDGAVGK
-95 VDKSKW
+95 IDPSKW

-119 FYEPRFSIMLE
+119 FYEPRFSIILE
-130 NKQTGKII
+130 NKTTGKII
-138 ESTLSDEKDDGDS
+138 ESTLSDEQDDGDS
-151 NASWN
+151 NAGWN
-156 ARMKSGLDISV
+156 ARMKSGLDIAV

-174 LLADVNSTENKK
+174 LQANMNSTENTVQ
-186 ETTKIDNGFST
+186 TTKIDNGFSS
-197 KIYFTPYQFG
+197 KIYFTPYKFG

-247 YSALADE
+247 YSFLDKQ

-267 INLDNKE
+267 IDLDNKE
-274 GRYSTGFSQMIYGSD
+274 GRYVTGFSQMIYGSD
-289 PGFVESDTKTYLWE
+289 SGFVESDTKTYLWE
-303 ELDMLQNSNQVIAP
+303 ELDMLQDASQVIAP
-317 IFGMAHT
+317 VFGMAHT

-329 YFAIVE
+329 YLAIVE
-335 KGEKRASIEAQPNG
+335 KGEKRAYIEAQPNG

-356 CYARFLIRDLFI
+356 CFARFLIRDLFV

-381 AEDDRTH
+381 AEEDRTH

-410 KYREYLLNNNLLT
+410 KYREYLINNGSLV

-430 TRVDFLGT
+430 SRVDFLGT

-452 TTTDNIKDI
+452 TTTDDIKDI
-461 FGDLKNNGVET
+461 FGELKSSGVES

-484 LYDLPMSKYDADRH
+484 LYDLPMSKYNADGH
-498 IGGDSDLKNLIKD
+498 IGGDSDLKDLIKD
-511 SDASGYKIYL
+511 SESSNYKMYL

-532 NTFNFNTIKKI
+532 NTFNFNTIKKV

-549 ESVWAD
+549 EKVWAD

-565 DSSVEDFTSF
+565 ESSVEDFTSF
-575 VESVNDKELSK
+575 VESMNNKELNR
-586 IAVAGVSDTLFSY
+586 VALAGISNTLFSY
-599 SYKSSYFTR
+599 SYKSSYYTR
-608 NDTAAAYT
+608 NNTADAYT
-616 KMMDALDDKADMVL
+616 KAVSDLDEKADMAM
-630 ESPNAYLWKNADA
+630 EAPNAYMWKNADA

-655 YVDEEIPFMSMVL
+655 YVDHEIPFLSMVL

-674 YSDYINFEANK
+674 YSEYINFEANK
-685 QEFLLQMVE
+685 QEFFLQMVE

-726 YKDAVIDYDKQLR
+726 YKDAVIDYDKKLR

-752 HEIKDEGIKAITY
+752 HETKGDGIKAVTY
-765 SNGVKVYVNYTNAE
+765 SNGVKVFVNYTNT
-779 QVVDGVTVGAMS
+779 QQIVDGVTVEAMS

>member
-1 MERWCIGLVTKRWR
+1 MVTKRWR
-15 KAVALLTAVTVI
+15 KMVALLTAVTVI
-27 TASVVNVTSYVAA
+27 TASVINVTSYVAA
-40 APADSAET
+40 APADSAGQ
-48 TDTAGGADAAAADD
+48 TDTADGAGAETASGSTD
-62 TNATDD
+62 TAD
-68 KKEEGKE
+68 KKEDNKDE
-75 EDKNK
+75 EKQNI
-80 VGEDGQVVMDGAVGK
+80 GEDGQVVMDGAVGK
-95 VDKSKW
+95 IDPSKW

-119 FYEPRFSIMLE
+119 FYEPRFSIILE
-130 NKQTGKII
+130 NKTTGKII
-138 ESTLSDEKDDGDS
+138 ESTLSDEQDDGDS
-151 NASWN
+151 NAGWN

-174 LLADVNSTENKK
+174 LQANMNSTENTVQ
-186 ETTKIDNGFST
+186 TTKIDNGFSS
-197 KIYFTPYQFG
+197 KIYFTPYKFG

-247 YSALADE
+247 YSFLDKQ

-267 INLDNKE
+267 IDLDNKE
-274 GRYSTGFSQMIYGSD
+274 GRYVTGFSQMIYGSD
-289 PGFVESDTKTYLWE
+289 SGFVESDTKTYLWE
-303 ELDMLQNSNQVIAP
+303 ELDMLQDASQVIAP
-317 IFGMAHT
+317 VFGMAHT

-329 YFAIVE
+329 YLAIVE
-335 KGEKRASIEAQPNG
+335 KGEKRAYIEAQPNG

-356 CYARFLIRDLFI
+356 CFARFLIRDLFV

-381 AEDDRTH
+381 AEEDRTH

-410 KYREYLLNNNLLT
+410 KYREYLLNNGSLV

-430 TRVDFLGT
+430 SRVDFLGT

-452 TTTDNIKDI
+452 TTTDDIKNI
-461 FGDLKNNGVET
+461 FGELKSSGVES

-484 LYDLPMSKYDADRH
+484 LYDLPMSKYNADGH
-498 IGGDSDLKNLIKD
+498 IGGDSDLKDLIKD
-511 SDASGYKIYL
+511 SESSNYKMYL

-532 NTFNFNTIKKI
+532 NTFNFNTIKKV

-549 ESVWAD
+549 ERVWAD

-565 DSSVEDFTSF
+565 ESSVEDFTSF
-575 VESVNDKELSK
+575 VESMNNKELNR
-586 IAVAGVSDTLFSY
+586 VALAGISNTLFSY
-599 SYKSSYFTR
+599 SYKSSYYTR
-608 NDTAAAYT
+608 NNTADAYT
-616 KMMDALDDKADMVL
+616 KAVSDLDDKADMAM
-630 ESPNAYLWKNADA
+630 EAPNAYMWKNADA

-655 YVDEEIPFMSMVL
+655 YVDHEIPFLSMVL

-674 YSDYINFEANK
+674 YSEYINFEANK
-685 QEFLLQMVE
+685 QEFFLQMVE

-726 YKDAVIDYDKQLR
+726 YKDAVIDYDKKLR

-752 HEIKDEGIKAITY
+752 HETRGDGIKAVTY
-765 SNGVKVYVNYTNAE
+765 SNGVKVFVNYTNT
-779 QVVDGVTVGAMS
+779 QQIVDGVTVEAMS

>member
-1 MERWCIGLVTKRWR
+1 MVTKRWR
-15 KAVALLTAVTVI
+15 KMVALLTAVTVI
-27 TASVVNVTSYVAA
+27 TASVINVTSYVAA
-40 APADSAET
+40 APADSAGQ
-48 TDTAGGADAAAADD
+48 TDTAGGADAETASGSTDTADKK
-62 TNATDD
+62 DD
-68 KKEEGKE
+68 KKDEEKQ
-75 EDKNK
+75 NI
-80 VGEDGQVVMDGAVGK
+80 GEDGQVVMDGAVGK
-95 VDKSKW
+95 LDPSKW

-119 FYEPRFSIMLE
+119 FYEPRFSIILE
-130 NKQTGKII
+130 NKSTGKII
-138 ESTLSDEKDDGDS
+138 ESTLSDEQDDGDS
-151 NASWN
+151 NAGWN
-156 ARMKSGLDISV
+156 GRMKSGLDIAV

-174 LLADVNSTENKK
+174 LQANMNSTENTIQ
-186 ETTKIDNGFST
+186 TTKIDNGFSS

-247 YSALADE
+247 YSFLDKQ
-254 EGYMLIPDGNGAL
+254 EGYMLVPDGNGAL
-267 INLDNKE
+267 IDLDNKE
-274 GRYSTGFSQMIYGSD
+274 GRYVTGFSQMIYGSD
-289 PGFVESDTKTYLWE
+289 SGFVESDTKTYLWE
-303 ELDMLQNSNQVIAP
+303 ELDMLQDASQVIAP

-329 YFAIVE
+329 YLAIVE
-335 KGEKRASIEAQPNG
+335 KGEKRAYIEAQPNG

-356 CYARFLIRDLFI
+356 CFARFLIRDLFV

-381 AEDDRTH
+381 AEADRTH

-397 LSGDEVNYSTMAA
+397 LSGDDVNYSTMAA
-410 KYREYLLNNNLLT
+410 KYREYLLNNGSLV

-430 TRVDFLGT
+430 SRVDFLGT

-452 TTTDNIKDI
+452 TTTDDIKKI
-461 FGDLKNNGVET
+461 FGELKSSGVES
-472 LLSVYKGWQDGG
+472 LLSVYKGWQAGG
-484 LYDLPMSKYDADRH
+484 LYDLPMSKYNADGH

-511 SDASGYKIYL
+511 SENSNYKMYL

-532 NTFNFNTIKKI
+532 NTFNFNTIKKV

-549 ESVWAD
+549 EKVWAD

-565 DSSVEDFTSF
+565 ESSVEDFTSF
-575 VESVNDKELSK
+575 VESMNNKELNK
-586 IAVAGVSDTLFSY
+586 VALAGISNTLFSY

-608 NDTAAAYT
+608 NNTADAYT
-616 KMMDALDDKADMVL
+616 KAVNDLDEKADMAM
-630 ESPNAYLWKNADA
+630 EAPNAYMWKNADA

-655 YVDEEIPFMSMVL
+655 YVDHEIPFLSMVL

-674 YSDYINFEANK
+674 YSEYINFEANK
-685 QEFLLQMVE
+685 QEFFLQMVE

-726 YKDAVIDYDKQLR
+726 YKDAVIDYDKKLR

-752 HEIKDEGIKAITY
+752 HETKGDGIKAVTY
-765 SNGVKVYVNYTNAE
+765 SNGVKVFVNYTNT
-779 QVVDGVTVGAMS
+779 QQIVDGVTVEAMS

>member
-1 MERWCIGLVTKRWR
+1 MVTKRWR
-15 KAVALLTAVTVI
+15 KMVALLTAVTVI
-27 TASVVNVTSYVAA
+27 TASVINVTSYVAA
-40 APADSAET
+40 APADSAGQ
-48 TDTAGGADAAAADD
+48 TDTADGAGAETASGSTD
-62 TNATDD
+62 TAD
-68 KKEEGKE
+68 KKEDNKDE
-75 EDKNK
+75 EKQNI
-80 VGEDGQVVMDGAVGK
+80 GEDGQVVMDGAVGK
-95 VDKSKW
+95 IDPSKW

-119 FYEPRFSIMLE
+119 FYEPRFSIILE
-130 NKQTGKII
+130 NKTTGKII
-138 ESTLSDEKDDGDS
+138 ESTLSDEQDDGDS
-151 NASWN
+151 NAGWN
-156 ARMKSGLDISV
+156 ARMKSGLDIAV

-174 LLADVNSTENKK
+174 LQANMNSTENTVQ
-186 ETTKIDNGFST
+186 TTKIDNGFSS
-197 KIYFTPYQFG
+197 KIYFTPYKFG

-247 YSALADE
+247 YSFLDKQ

-267 INLDNKE
+267 IDLDNKE
-274 GRYSTGFSQMIYGSD
+274 GRYVTGFSQMIYGSD
-289 PGFVESDTKTYLWE
+289 SGFVESDTKTYLWE
-303 ELDMLQNSNQVIAP
+303 ELDMLQDASQVIAP
-317 IFGMAHT
+317 VFGMAHT

-329 YFAIVE
+329 YLAIVE
-335 KGEKRASIEAQPNG
+335 KGEKRAYIEAQPNG

-356 CYARFLIRDLFI
+356 CFARFLIRDLFV

-381 AEDDRTH
+381 AEEDRTH

-410 KYREYLLNNNLLT
+410 KYREYLLNNGSLV

-430 TRVDFLGT
+430 SRVDFLGT

-452 TTTDNIKDI
+452 TTTDDIKNI
-461 FGDLKNNGVET
+461 FGELKSSGVES

-484 LYDLPMSKYDADRH
+484 LYDLPMSKYNADGH
-498 IGGDSDLKNLIKD
+498 IGGDSDLKDLIKD
-511 SDASGYKIYL
+511 SESSNYKMYL

-532 NTFNFNTIKKI
+532 NTFNFNTIKKV

-549 ESVWAD
+549 ERVWAD

-565 DSSVEDFTSF
+565 ESSVEDFTSF
-575 VESVNDKELSK
+575 VESMNNKELNR
-586 IAVAGVSDTLFSY
+586 VALAGISNTLFSY
-599 SYKSSYFTR
+599 SYKSSYYTR
-608 NDTAAAYT
+608 NNTADAYT
-616 KMMDALDDKADMVL
+616 KAVSDLDDKADMAM
-630 ESPNAYLWKNADA
+630 EAPNAYMWKNADA

-655 YVDEEIPFMSMVL
+655 YVDHEIPFLSMVL

-674 YSDYINFEANK
+674 YSEYINFEANK
-685 QEFLLQMVE
+685 QEFFLQMVE

-726 YKDAVIDYDKQLR
+726 YKDAVIDYDKKLR

-752 HEIKDEGIKAITY
+752 HETRGEGIKAVTY
-765 SNGVKVYVNYTNAE
+765 SNGVKVFVNYTNT
-779 QVVDGVTVGAMS
+779 QQIVDGVTVEAMS

>member
-1 MERWCIGLVTKRWR
+1 MVTKRWR
-15 KAVALLTAVTVI
+15 KMVALLTAVTVI
-27 TASVVNVTSYVAA
+27 TASVINVTSYVAA
-40 APADSAET
+40 APAGQ
-48 TDTAGGADAAAADD
+48 TDTADGAGAETASGSTD
-62 TNATDD
+62 TAD
-68 KKEEGKE
+68 KKEDNKDE
-75 EDKNK
+75 EKQNI
-80 VGEDGQVVMDGAVGK
+80 GEDGQVVMDGAVGK
-95 VDKSKW
+95 IDPSKW

-119 FYEPRFSIMLE
+119 FYEPRFSIILE
-130 NKQTGKII
+130 NKTTGKII
-138 ESTLSDEKDDGDS
+138 ESTLSDEQDDGDS
-151 NASWN
+151 NAGWN
-156 ARMKSGLDISV
+156 ARMKSGLDIAV

-174 LLADVNSTENKK
+174 LQANMNSTENTVQ
-186 ETTKIDNGFST
+186 TTKIDNGFSS
-197 KIYFTPYQFG
+197 KIYFTPYKFG

-247 YSALADE
+247 YSFLDKQ

-267 INLDNKE
+267 IDLDNKE
-274 GRYSTGFSQMIYGSD
+274 GRYVTGFSQMIYGSD
-289 PGFVESDTKTYLWE
+289 SGFVESDTKTYLWE
-303 ELDMLQNSNQVIAP
+303 ELDMLQDASQVIAP
-317 IFGMAHT
+317 VFGMAHT

-329 YFAIVE
+329 YLAIVE
-335 KGEKRASIEAQPNG
+335 KGEKRAYIEAQPNG

-356 CYARFLIRDLFI
+356 CFARFLIRDLFV

-381 AEDDRTH
+381 AEEDRTH

-410 KYREYLLNNNLLT
+410 KYREYLLNNGSLV

-430 TRVDFLGT
+430 SRVDFLGT

-452 TTTDNIKDI
+452 TTTDDIKDI
-461 FGDLKNNGVET
+461 FGELKSSGVES

-484 LYDLPMSKYDADRH
+484 LYDLPMSKYNADGH
-498 IGGDSDLKNLIKD
+498 IGGDSDLKDLIKD
-511 SDASGYKIYL
+511 SESSNYKMYL

-532 NTFNFNTIKKI
+532 NTFNFNTIKKV

-549 ESVWAD
+549 ERVWAD

-565 DSSVEDFTSF
+565 ESSVEDFTSF
-575 VESVNDKELSK
+575 VESMNNKELNR
-586 IAVAGVSDTLFSY
+586 VALAGISNTLFSY
-599 SYKSSYFTR
+599 SYKSSYYTR
-608 NDTAAAYT
+608 NNTADAYT
-616 KMMDALDDKADMVL
+616 KAVSDLDEKADMAM
-630 ESPNAYLWKNADA
+630 EAPNAYMWKNADA

-655 YVDEEIPFMSMVL
+655 YVDHEIPFLSMVL

-674 YSDYINFEANK
+674 YSEYINFEANK
-685 QEFLLQMVE
+685 QEFFLQMVE

-726 YKDAVIDYDKQLR
+726 YKDAVIDYDKKLR

-752 HEIKDEGIKAITY
+752 HETKGDGIKAVTY
-765 SNGVKVYVNYTNAE
+765 SNGVKVFVNYTNT
-779 QVVDGVTVGAMS
+779 QQIVDGVTVEAMS

>member
-1 MERWCIGLVTKRWR
+1 M
-15 KAVALLTAVTVI
+15 VALLTAVTVI
-27 TASVVNVTSYVAA
+27 TASVINVTSYVAA
-40 APADSAET
+40 APADSAGQ
-48 TDTAGGADAAAADD
+48 TDTAGGADAETASGSTDTADKK
-62 TNATDD
+62 DD
-68 KKEEGKE
+68 KKDEEKQ
-75 EDKNK
+75 NI
-80 VGEDGQVVMDGAVGK
+80 GEDGQVVMDGAVGK
-95 VDKSKW
+95 LDPSKW

-119 FYEPRFSIMLE
+119 FYEPRFSIILE
-130 NKQTGKII
+130 NKSTGKII
-138 ESTLSDEKDDGDS
+138 ESTLSDEQDDGDS
-151 NASWN
+151 NAGWN
-156 ARMKSGLDISV
+156 GRMKSGLDIAV

-174 LLADVNSTENKK
+174 LQANMNSTENTIQ
-186 ETTKIDNGFST
+186 TTKIDNGFSS

-247 YSALADE
+247 YSFLDKQ
-254 EGYMLIPDGNGAL
+254 EGYMLVPDGNGAL
-267 INLDNKE
+267 IDLDNKE
-274 GRYSTGFSQMIYGSD
+274 GRYVTGFSQMIYGSD
-289 PGFVESDTKTYLWE
+289 SGFVESDTKTYLWE
-303 ELDMLQNSNQVIAP
+303 ELDMLQDASQVIAP

-329 YFAIVE
+329 YLAIVE
-335 KGEKRASIEAQPNG
+335 KGEKRAYIEAQPNG

-356 CYARFLIRDLFI
+356 CFARFLIRDLFV

-381 AEDDRTH
+381 AEADRTH

-397 LSGDEVNYSTMAA
+397 LSGDDVNYSTMAA
-410 KYREYLLNNNLLT
+410 KYREYLLNNGSLV

-430 TRVDFLGT
+430 SRVDFLGT

-452 TTTDNIKDI
+452 TTTDDIKKI
-461 FGDLKNNGVET
+461 FGELKSSGVES
-472 LLSVYKGWQDGG
+472 LLSVYKGWQAGG
-484 LYDLPMSKYDADRH
+484 LYDLPMSKYNADGH

-511 SDASGYKIYL
+511 SENSNYKMYL

-532 NTFNFNTIKKI
+532 NTFNFNTIKKV

-549 ESVWAD
+549 EKVWAD

-565 DSSVEDFTSF
+565 ESSVEDFTSF
-575 VESVNDKELSK
+575 VESMNNKELNK
-586 IAVAGVSDTLFSY
+586 VALAGISNTLFSY

-608 NDTAAAYT
+608 NNTADAYT
-616 KMMDALDDKADMVL
+616 KAVNDLDEKADMAM
-630 ESPNAYLWKNADA
+630 EAPNAYMWKNADA

-655 YVDEEIPFMSMVL
+655 YVDHEIPFLSMVL

-674 YSDYINFEANK
+674 YSEYINFEANK
-685 QEFLLQMVE
+685 QEFFLQMVE

-726 YKDAVIDYDKQLR
+726 YKDAVIDYDKKLR

-752 HEIKDEGIKAITY
+752 HETKGDGIKAVTY
-765 SNGVKVYVNYTNAE
+765 SNGVKVFVNYTNT
-779 QVVDGVTVGAMS
+779 QQIVDGVTVEAMS

>member
-1 MERWCIGLVTKRWR
+1 M
-15 KAVALLTAVTVI
+15 VALLTAVTVI
-27 TASVVNVTSYVAA
+27 TASVINVTSYVAA
-40 APADSAET
+40 APAGQ
-48 TDTAGGADAAAADD
+48 TDTADGAGAETASGSTD
-62 TNATDD
+62 TAD
-68 KKEEGKE
+68 KKEDNKDE
-75 EDKNK
+75 EKQNI
-80 VGEDGQVVMDGAVGK
+80 GEDGQVVMDGAVGK
-95 VDKSKW
+95 IDPSKW

-119 FYEPRFSIMLE
+119 FYEPRFSIILE
-130 NKQTGKII
+130 NKTTGKII
-138 ESTLSDEKDDGDS
+138 ESTLSDEQDDGDS
-151 NASWN
+151 NAGWN
-156 ARMKSGLDISV
+156 ARMKSGLDIAV

-174 LLADVNSTENKK
+174 LQANMNSTENTVQ
-186 ETTKIDNGFST
+186 TTKIDNGFSS
-197 KIYFTPYQFG
+197 KIYFTPYKFG

-247 YSALADE
+247 YSFLDKQ

-267 INLDNKE
+267 IDLDNKE
-274 GRYSTGFSQMIYGSD
+274 GRYVTGFSQMIYGSD
-289 PGFVESDTKTYLWE
+289 SGFVESDTKTYLWE
-303 ELDMLQNSNQVIAP
+303 ELDMLQDASQVIAP
-317 IFGMAHT
+317 VFGMAHT

-329 YFAIVE
+329 YLAIVE
-335 KGEKRASIEAQPNG
+335 KGEKRAYIEAQPNG

-356 CYARFLIRDLFI
+356 CFARFLIRDLFV

-381 AEDDRTH
+381 AEEDRTH

-410 KYREYLLNNNLLT
+410 KYREYLLNNGSLV

-430 TRVDFLGT
+430 SRVDFLGT

-452 TTTDNIKDI
+452 TTTDDIKDI
-461 FGDLKNNGVET
+461 FGELKSSGVES

-484 LYDLPMSKYDADRH
+484 LYDLPMSKYNADGH
-498 IGGDSDLKNLIKD
+498 IGGDSDLKDLIKD
-511 SDASGYKIYL
+511 SESSNYKMYL

-532 NTFNFNTIKKI
+532 NTFNFNTIKKV

-549 ESVWAD
+549 ERVWAD

-565 DSSVEDFTSF
+565 ESSVEDFTSF
-575 VESVNDKELSK
+575 VESMNNKELNR
-586 IAVAGVSDTLFSY
+586 VALAGISNTLFSY
-599 SYKSSYFTR
+599 SYKSSYYTR
-608 NDTAAAYT
+608 NNTADAYT
-616 KMMDALDDKADMVL
+616 KAVSDLDEKADMAM
-630 ESPNAYLWKNADA
+630 EAPNAYMWKNADA

-655 YVDEEIPFMSMVL
+655 YVDHEIPFLSMVL

-674 YSDYINFEANK
+674 YSEYINFEANK
-685 QEFLLQMVE
+685 QEFFLQMVE

-726 YKDAVIDYDKQLR
+726 YKDAVIDYDKKLR

-752 HEIKDEGIKAITY
+752 HETKGDGIKAVTY
-765 SNGVKVYVNYTNAE
+765 SNGVKVFVNYTNT
-779 QVVDGVTVGAMS
+779 QQIVDGVTVEAMS

>member
-1 MERWCIGLVTKRWR
+1 M
-15 KAVALLTAVTVI
+15 VALLTAVTVI
-27 TASVVNVTSYVAA
+27 TASVINVTNYVSA

-48 TDTAGGADAAAADD
+48 ADTDGGADAAATD
-62 TNATDD
+62 NANTTDD

-75 EDKNK
+75 EDTQQ

-101 ITIKDYELMA
+101 ITIKNYELMA

-151 NASWN
+151 NAGWN
-156 ARMKSGLDISV
+156 GRMKSGLDISV

-174 LLADVNSTENKK
+174 LQADVNSTENTM

-222 IPDDSIIEEQEGTY
+222 IPDNSIIEEQEGTY
-236 ISSISVFPFMG
+236 ISSISVFPFLG
-247 YSALADE
+247 YSALDDE

-274 GRYSTGFSQMIYGSD
+274 GRYVTGFSQMIYGSD

-303 ELDMLQNSNQVIAP
+303 ELDMLQDASQVIAP
-317 IFGMAHT
+317 VFGMAHT

-356 CYARFLIRDLFI
+356 CYAKFLIRDLFI
-368 QPLNNSNTGTVPR
+368 QPLNNSNTGTMPR
-381 AEDDRTH
+381 AEEDRTH

-397 LSGDEVNYSTMAA
+397 LSGDDVNYSAMAT

-452 TTTDNIKDI
+452 TTTDDIKDI
-461 FGDLKNNGVET
+461 FGELKNNGVES

-484 LYDLPMSKYDADRH
+484 LYDLPMSKYDADSH
-498 IGGDSDLKNLIKD
+498 IGGNSDLEKLIKD
-511 SDASGYKIYL
+511 SESSGYKMYL

-549 ESVWAD
+549 EKVWAD
-555 VYKKFNYLTP
+555 VYKRFNYLTP
-565 DSSVEDFTSF
+565 ESSVEDFTSF
-575 VESVNDKELSK
+575 VESMNKKELNK
-586 IAVAGVSDTLFSY
+586 VAVAGISDTLFSY

-608 NDTAAAYT
+608 NDTADAYT
-616 KMMDALDDKADMVL
+616 KVLADLNEKADMVL
-630 ESPNAYLWKNADA
+630 ESPNAYLWKSADA

-655 YVDEEIPFMSMVL
+655 YVDEEIPFLSMVL
-668 KGVMPM
+668 KGTMPM
-674 YSDYINFEANK
+674 YSNYINFEANK
-685 QEFLLQMVE
+685 QEFFLQMVE

-705 ENSSKLIRTN
+705 ENSSKLISTN

-726 YKDAVIDYDKQLR
+726 YKEAVIDYDKQLR
-739 ELNAQLGDANIVK
+739 ELNAKLGDANIIK
-752 HEIKDEGIKAITY
+752 HEIKDEGIKVITY
-765 SNGVKVYVNYTNAE
+765 NNGVRVYVNYTNS
-779 QVVDGVTVGAMS
+779 QQIVDGVTVEAMS

>member
-1 MERWCIGLVTKRWR
+1 
-15 KAVALLTAVTVI
+15 
-27 TASVVNVTSYVAA
+27 
-40 APADSAET
+40 
-48 TDTAGGADAAAADD
+48 
-62 TNATDD
+62 
-68 KKEEGKE
+68 
-75 EDKNK
+75 
-80 VGEDGQVVMDGAVGK
+80 
-95 VDKSKW
+95 
-101 ITIKDYELMA
+101 
-111 ESDTYKLY
+111 
-119 FYEPRFSIMLE
+119 
-130 NKQTGKII
+130 
-138 ESTLSDEKDDGDS
+138 
-151 NASWN
+151 
-156 ARMKSGLDISV
+156 
-167 IKGIQNT
+167 
-174 LLADVNSTENKK
+174 
-186 ETTKIDNGFST
+186 
-197 KIYFTPYQFG
+197 
-207 FTVNVTIE
+207 
-215 GSDLVVT
+215 
-222 IPDDSIIEEQEGTY
+222 
-236 ISSISVFPFMG
+236 
-247 YSALADE
+247 
-254 EGYMLIPDGNGAL
+254 
-267 INLDNKE
+267 
-274 GRYSTGFSQMIYGSD
+274 
-289 PGFVESDTKTYLWE
+289 
-303 ELDMLQNSNQVIAP
+303 
-317 IFGMAHT
+317 
-324 KDQKG
+324 
-329 YFAIVE
+329 
-335 KGEKRASIEAQPNG
+335 
-349 AMVNYNR
+349 MVNYNR

>member
-1 MERWCIGLVTKRWR
+1 MVTKKWR
-15 KAVALLTAVTVI
+15 KVVALLTAVTVI

-48 TDTAGGADAAAADD
+48 TDTTGGADAAAADD

-75 EDKNK
+75 DDKQQ

-174 LLADVNSTENKK
+174 LLADVNSTENTK

-303 ELDMLQNSNQVIAP
+303 ELDMLQDSNQVIAP

-335 KGEKRASIEAQPNG
+335 KGEKRAYIEAQPNG

-381 AEDDRTH
+381 AEEDRTH

-397 LSGDEVNYSTMAA
+397 LSGDDVNYSTMAA
-410 KYREYLLNNNLLT
+410 KYREYLLNNKLLT

-461 FGDLKNNGVET
+461 FGELKNSGVET

-484 LYDLPMSKYDADRH
+484 LYDLPMSKYNADRH

-630 ESPNAYLWKNADA
+630 ESPNAYLWKNTDA

-668 KGVMPM
+668 KGVIPM

-752 HEIKDEGIKAITY
+752 HEIKDEGIKVITY
-765 SNGVKVYVNYTNAE
+765 SNGVKVYVNYTSAE
-779 QVVDGVTVGAMS
+779 HVVDGVTVGAMS

>member
-1 MERWCIGLVTKRWR
+1 M
-15 KAVALLTAVTVI
+15 VALLTAVTVI
-27 TASVVNVTSYVAA
+27 TASVINVTSYVAA
-40 APADSAET
+40 APADSAGQ
-48 TDTAGGADAAAADD
+48 TDTADGAGAETASGSTD
-62 TNATDD
+62 TAD
-68 KKEEGKE
+68 KKEDNKDE
-75 EDKNK
+75 EKQNI
-80 VGEDGQVVMDGAVGK
+80 GEDGQVVMDGAVGK
-95 VDKSKW
+95 IDPSKW

-119 FYEPRFSIMLE
+119 FYEPRFSIILE
-130 NKQTGKII
+130 NKTTGKII
-138 ESTLSDEKDDGDS
+138 ESTLSDEQDDGDS
-151 NASWN
+151 NAGWN

-174 LLADVNSTENKK
+174 LQANMNSTENTVQ
-186 ETTKIDNGFST
+186 TTKIDNGFSS
-197 KIYFTPYQFG
+197 KIYFTPYKFG

-247 YSALADE
+247 YSFLDKQ

-267 INLDNKE
+267 IDLDNKE
-274 GRYSTGFSQMIYGSD
+274 GRYVTGFSQMIYGSD
-289 PGFVESDTKTYLWE
+289 SGFVESDTKTYLWE
-303 ELDMLQNSNQVIAP
+303 ELDMLQDASQVIAP
-317 IFGMAHT
+317 VFGMAHT

-329 YFAIVE
+329 YLAIVE
-335 KGEKRASIEAQPNG
+335 KGEKRAYIEAQPNG

-356 CYARFLIRDLFI
+356 CFARFLIRDLFV

-381 AEDDRTH
+381 AEEDRTH

-410 KYREYLLNNNLLT
+410 KYREYLLNNGSLV

-430 TRVDFLGT
+430 SRVDFLGT

-452 TTTDNIKDI
+452 TTTDDIKNI
-461 FGDLKNNGVET
+461 FGELKSSGVES

-484 LYDLPMSKYDADRH
+484 LYDLPMSKYNADGH
-498 IGGDSDLKNLIKD
+498 IGGDSDLKDLIKD
-511 SDASGYKIYL
+511 SESSNYKMYL

-532 NTFNFNTIKKI
+532 NTFNFNTIKKV

-549 ESVWAD
+549 ERVWAD

-565 DSSVEDFTSF
+565 ESSVEDFTSF
-575 VESVNDKELSK
+575 VESMNNKELNR
-586 IAVAGVSDTLFSY
+586 VALAGISNTLFSY
-599 SYKSSYFTR
+599 SYKSSYYTR
-608 NDTAAAYT
+608 NNTADAYT
-616 KMMDALDDKADMVL
+616 KAVSDLDDKADMAM
-630 ESPNAYLWKNADA
+630 EAPNAYMWKNADA

-655 YVDEEIPFMSMVL
+655 YVDHEIPFLSMVL

-674 YSDYINFEANK
+674 YSEYINFEANK
-685 QEFLLQMVE
+685 QEFFLQMVE

-726 YKDAVIDYDKQLR
+726 YKDAVIDYDKKLR

-752 HEIKDEGIKAITY
+752 HETRGEGIKAVTY
-765 SNGVKVYVNYTNAE
+765 SNGVKVFVNYTNT
-779 QVVDGVTVGAMS
+779 QQIVDGVTVEAMS

>member
-1 MERWCIGLVTKRWR
+1 M
-15 KAVALLTAVTVI
+15 VALLTAVTVI
-27 TASVVNVTSYVAA
+27 TASVINVTSYVAA
-40 APADSAET
+40 APADSAGQ
-48 TDTAGGADAAAADD
+48 TDTADGAGAETASGSTD
-62 TNATDD
+62 TAD
-68 KKEEGKE
+68 KKEDNKDE
-75 EDKNK
+75 EKQNI
-80 VGEDGQVVMDGAVGK
+80 GEDGQVVMDGAVGK
-95 VDKSKW
+95 IDPSKW

-119 FYEPRFSIMLE
+119 FYEPRFSIILE
-130 NKQTGKII
+130 NKTTGKII
-138 ESTLSDEKDDGDS
+138 ESTLSDEQDDGDS
-151 NASWN
+151 NAGWN

-174 LLADVNSTENKK
+174 LQANMNSTENTVQ
-186 ETTKIDNGFST
+186 TTKIDNGFSS
-197 KIYFTPYQFG
+197 KIYFTPYKFG

-247 YSALADE
+247 YSFLDKQ

-267 INLDNKE
+267 IDLDNKE
-274 GRYSTGFSQMIYGSD
+274 GRYVTGFSQMIYGSD
-289 PGFVESDTKTYLWE
+289 SGFVESDTKTYLWE
-303 ELDMLQNSNQVIAP
+303 ELDMLQDASQVIAP
-317 IFGMAHT
+317 VFGMAHT

-329 YFAIVE
+329 YLAIVE
-335 KGEKRASIEAQPNG
+335 KGEKRAYIEAQPNG

-356 CYARFLIRDLFI
+356 CFARFLIRDLFV
-368 QPLNNSNTGTVPR
+368 QPLNNSNPGTVPR
-381 AEDDRTH
+381 AEEDRTH

-410 KYREYLLNNNLLT
+410 KYREYLLNNGSLV

-430 TRVDFLGT
+430 SRVDFLGT

-452 TTTDNIKDI
+452 TTTDDIKNI
-461 FGDLKNNGVET
+461 FGELKSSGVES

-484 LYDLPMSKYDADRH
+484 LYDLPMSKYNADGH
-498 IGGDSDLKNLIKD
+498 IGGDSDLKDLIKD
-511 SDASGYKIYL
+511 SESSNYKMYL

-532 NTFNFNTIKKI
+532 NTFNFNTIKKV

-549 ESVWAD
+549 ERVWAD

-565 DSSVEDFTSF
+565 ESSVEDFTSF
-575 VESVNDKELSK
+575 VESMNNKELNR
-586 IAVAGVSDTLFSY
+586 VALAGISNTLFSY
-599 SYKSSYFTR
+599 SYKSSYYTR
-608 NDTAAAYT
+608 NNTADAYT
-616 KMMDALDDKADMVL
+616 KAVSDLDDKADMAM
-630 ESPNAYLWKNADA
+630 EAPNAYMWKNADA

-655 YVDEEIPFMSMVL
+655 YVDHEIPFLSMVL

-674 YSDYINFEANK
+674 YSEYINFEANK
-685 QEFLLQMVE
+685 QEFFLQMVE

-726 YKDAVIDYDKQLR
+726 YKDAVIDYDKKLR

-752 HEIKDEGIKAITY
+752 HETRGDGIKAVTY
-765 SNGVKVYVNYTNAE
+765 SNGVKVFVNYTNT
-779 QVVDGVTVGAMS
+779 QQIVDGVTVEAMS

>member
-1 MERWCIGLVTKRWR
+1 MVTKRWR

>member
-1 MERWCIGLVTKRWR
+1 MVTKRWR
-15 KAVALLTAVTVI
+15 KMVALLTAVTVI
-27 TASVVNVTSYVAA
+27 TASVINVTSYVAA
-40 APADSAET
+40 APADSAGQ
-48 TDTAGGADAAAADD
+48 TDTADGAGAETASGSTD
-62 TNATDD
+62 TAD
-68 KKEEGKE
+68 KKEDNKDE
-75 EDKNK
+75 EKQNI
-80 VGEDGQVVMDGAVGK
+80 GEDGQVVMDGAVGK
-95 VDKSKW
+95 IDPSKW

-119 FYEPRFSIMLE
+119 FYEPRFSIILE
-130 NKQTGKII
+130 NKTTGKII
-138 ESTLSDEKDDGDS
+138 ESTLSDEQDDGDS
-151 NASWN
+151 NAGWN

-174 LLADVNSTENKK
+174 LQANMNSTENTVQ
-186 ETTKIDNGFST
+186 TTKIDNGFSS
-197 KIYFTPYQFG
+197 KIYFTPYKFG

-247 YSALADE
+247 YSFLDKQ

-267 INLDNKE
+267 IDLDNKE
-274 GRYSTGFSQMIYGSD
+274 GRYVTGFSQMIYGSD
-289 PGFVESDTKTYLWE
+289 SGFVESDTKTYLWE
-303 ELDMLQNSNQVIAP
+303 ELDMLQDASQVIAP
-317 IFGMAHT
+317 VFGMAHT

-329 YFAIVE
+329 YLAIVE
-335 KGEKRASIEAQPNG
+335 KGEKRAYIEAQPNG

-356 CYARFLIRDLFI
+356 CFARFLIRDLFV

-381 AEDDRTH
+381 AEEDRTH

-410 KYREYLLNNNLLT
+410 KYREYLLNNGSLV

-430 TRVDFLGT
+430 SRVDFLGT

-452 TTTDNIKDI
+452 TTTDDIKNI
-461 FGDLKNNGVET
+461 FGELKSSGVES

-484 LYDLPMSKYDADRH
+484 LYDLPMSKYNADGH
-498 IGGDSDLKNLIKD
+498 IGGDSDLKDLIKD
-511 SDASGYKIYL
+511 SESSNYKMYL

-532 NTFNFNTIKKI
+532 NTFNFNTIKKV

-549 ESVWAD
+549 ERVWAD

-565 DSSVEDFTSF
+565 ESSVEDFTSF
-575 VESVNDKELSK
+575 VESMNNKELNR
-586 IAVAGVSDTLFSY
+586 VALAGISNTLFSY
-599 SYKSSYFTR
+599 SYKSSYYTR
-608 NDTAAAYT
+608 NNTADAYT
-616 KMMDALDDKADMVL
+616 KAVSDLDDKADMAM
-630 ESPNAYLWKNADA
+630 EAPNAYMWKNADA

-655 YVDEEIPFMSMVL
+655 YVDHEIPFLSMVL

-674 YSDYINFEANK
+674 YSEYINFEANK
-685 QEFLLQMVE
+685 QEFFLQMVE

-726 YKDAVIDYDKQLR
+726 YKDAVIDYDKKLR

-752 HEIKDEGIKAITY
+752 HETRGEGIKAVTY
-765 SNGVKVYVNYTNAE
+765 SNGVKVFVNYTNT
-779 QVVDGVTVGAMS
+779 QQIVDGVTVEAMS

>member
-1 MERWCIGLVTKRWR
+1 M
-15 KAVALLTAVTVI
+15 VALLTAVTVI
-27 TASVVNVTSYVAA
+27 TASVINVTSYVAA
-40 APADSAET
+40 APADSAGQ
-48 TDTAGGADAAAADD
+48 TDTADGAGAETASGSTD
-62 TNATDD
+62 TAD
-68 KKEEGKE
+68 KKEDNKDE
-75 EDKNK
+75 EKQNI
-80 VGEDGQVVMDGAVGK
+80 GEDGQVVMDGAVGK
-95 VDKSKW
+95 IDPSKW

-119 FYEPRFSIMLE
+119 FYEPRFSIILE
-130 NKQTGKII
+130 NKTTGKII
-138 ESTLSDEKDDGDS
+138 ESTLSDEQDDGDS
-151 NASWN
+151 NAGWN

-174 LLADVNSTENKK
+174 LQANMNSTENTVQ
-186 ETTKIDNGFST
+186 TTKIDNGFSS
-197 KIYFTPYQFG
+197 KIYFTPYKFG

-247 YSALADE
+247 YSFLDKQ

-267 INLDNKE
+267 IDLDNKE
-274 GRYSTGFSQMIYGSD
+274 GRYVTGFSQMIYGSD
-289 PGFVESDTKTYLWE
+289 SGFVESDTKTYLWE
-303 ELDMLQNSNQVIAP
+303 ELDMLQDASQVIAP
-317 IFGMAHT
+317 VFGMAHT

-329 YFAIVE
+329 YLAIVE
-335 KGEKRASIEAQPNG
+335 KGEKRAYIEAQSNG

-356 CYARFLIRDLFI
+356 CFARFLIRDLFV

-381 AEDDRTH
+381 AEEDRTH

-410 KYREYLLNNNLLT
+410 KYREYLLNNGSLV

-430 TRVDFLGT
+430 SRVDFLGT

-452 TTTDNIKDI
+452 TTTDDIKNI
-461 FGDLKNNGVET
+461 FGELKSSGVES

-484 LYDLPMSKYDADRH
+484 LYDLPMSKYNADGH
-498 IGGDSDLKNLIKD
+498 IGGDSDLKDLIKD
-511 SDASGYKIYL
+511 SESSNYKMYL

-532 NTFNFNTIKKI
+532 NTFNFNTIKKV

-549 ESVWAD
+549 ERVWAD

-565 DSSVEDFTSF
+565 ESSVEDFTSF
-575 VESVNDKELSK
+575 VESMNNKELNR
-586 IAVAGVSDTLFSY
+586 VALAGISNTLFSY
-599 SYKSSYFTR
+599 SYKSSYYTR
-608 NDTAAAYT
+608 NNTADAYT
-616 KMMDALDDKADMVL
+616 KAVSDLDDKADMAM
-630 ESPNAYLWKNADA
+630 EAPNAYMWKNADA

-655 YVDEEIPFMSMVL
+655 YVDHEIPFLSMVL

-674 YSDYINFEANK
+674 YSEYINFEANK
-685 QEFLLQMVE
+685 QEFFLQMVE

-726 YKDAVIDYDKQLR
+726 YKDAVIDYDKKLR

-752 HEIKDEGIKAITY
+752 HETRGDGIKAVTY
-765 SNGVKVYVNYTNAE
+765 SNGVKVFVNYTNT
-779 QVVDGVTVGAMS
+779 QQIVDGVTVEAMS

>member
-1 MERWCIGLVTKRWR
+1 MVTKRWR
-15 KAVALLTAVTVI
+15 KMVALLTAVTVI
-27 TASVVNVTSYVAA
+27 TASVINVTSYVAA
-40 APADSAET
+40 APAGQ
-48 TDTAGGADAAAADD
+48 TDTADGAGAETASGSTD
-62 TNATDD
+62 TAD
-68 KKEEGKE
+68 KKEDNKDE
-75 EDKNK
+75 EKQNI
-80 VGEDGQVVMDGAVGK
+80 GEDGQVVMDGAVGK
-95 VDKSKW
+95 IDPSKW

-119 FYEPRFSIMLE
+119 FYEPRFSIILE
-130 NKQTGKII
+130 NKTTGKII
-138 ESTLSDEKDDGDS
+138 ESTLSDEQDDGDS
-151 NASWN
+151 NAGWN
-156 ARMKSGLDISV
+156 ARMKSGLDIAV

-174 LLADVNSTENKK
+174 LQANMNSTENTVQ
-186 ETTKIDNGFST
+186 TTKIDNGFSS
-197 KIYFTPYQFG
+197 KIYFTPYKFG

-247 YSALADE
+247 YSFLDKQ

-267 INLDNKE
+267 IDLDNKE
-274 GRYSTGFSQMIYGSD
+274 GRYVTGFSQMIYGSD
-289 PGFVESDTKTYLWE
+289 SGFVESDTKTYLWE
-303 ELDMLQNSNQVIAP
+303 ELDMLQDASQVIAP
-317 IFGMAHT
+317 VFGMAHT

-329 YFAIVE
+329 YLAIVE
-335 KGEKRASIEAQPNG
+335 KGEKRAYIEAQPNG

-356 CYARFLIRDLFI
+356 CFARFLIRDLFV

-381 AEDDRTH
+381 AEEDRTH

-410 KYREYLLNNNLLT
+410 KYREYLINNGSLV

-430 TRVDFLGT
+430 SRVDFLGT

-452 TTTDNIKDI
+452 TTTDDIKDI
-461 FGDLKNNGVET
+461 FGELKSSGVES

-484 LYDLPMSKYDADRH
+484 LYDLPMSKYNADGH
-498 IGGDSDLKNLIKD
+498 IGGDSDLKDLIKD
-511 SDASGYKIYL
+511 SESSNYKMYL

-532 NTFNFNTIKKI
+532 NTFNFNTIKKV

-549 ESVWAD
+549 EKVWAD

-565 DSSVEDFTSF
+565 ESSVEDFTSF
-575 VESVNDKELSK
+575 VESMNNKELNR
-586 IAVAGVSDTLFSY
+586 VALAGISNTLFSY
-599 SYKSSYFTR
+599 SYKSSYYTR
-608 NDTAAAYT
+608 NNTADAYT
-616 KMMDALDDKADMVL
+616 KAVSDLDEKADMAM
-630 ESPNAYLWKNADA
+630 EAPNAYMWKNADA

-655 YVDEEIPFMSMVL
+655 YVDHEIPFLSMVL

-674 YSDYINFEANK
+674 YSEYINFEANK
-685 QEFLLQMVE
+685 QEFFLQMVE

-726 YKDAVIDYDKQLR
+726 YKDALIDYDKKLR

-752 HEIKDEGIKAITY
+752 HETKGDGIKAVTY
-765 SNGVKVYVNYTNAE
+765 SNGVKVFVNYTNT
-779 QVVDGVTVGAMS
+779 QQIVDGVTVEAMS

>member
-1 MERWCIGLVTKRWR
+1 M
-15 KAVALLTAVTVI
+15 VALLTAVTVI
-27 TASVVNVTSYVAA
+27 TASVINVTSYVAA
-40 APADSAET
+40 APAGQ
-48 TDTAGGADAAAADD
+48 TDTADGAGAETASGSTD
-62 TNATDD
+62 TAD
-68 KKEEGKE
+68 KKEDNKDE
-75 EDKNK
+75 EKQNI
-80 VGEDGQVVMDGAVGK
+80 GEDGQVVMDGAVGK
-95 VDKSKW
+95 IDPSKW

-119 FYEPRFSIMLE
+119 FYEPRFSIILE
-130 NKQTGKII
+130 NKTTGKLI
-138 ESTLSDEKDDGDS
+138 ESTLSDEQDDGDS
-151 NASWN
+151 NAGWN
-156 ARMKSGLDISV
+156 ARMKSGLDIAV

-174 LLADVNSTENKK
+174 LQANMNSTENTVQ
-186 ETTKIDNGFST
+186 TTKIDNGFSS
-197 KIYFTPYQFG
+197 KIYFTPYKFG

-247 YSALADE
+247 YSFLDKQ

-267 INLDNKE
+267 IDLDNKE
-274 GRYSTGFSQMIYGSD
+274 GRYVTGFSQMIYGSD
-289 PGFVESDTKTYLWE
+289 SGFVESDTKTYLWE
-303 ELDMLQNSNQVIAP
+303 ELDMLQDASQVIAP
-317 IFGMAHT
+317 VFGMAHT

-329 YFAIVE
+329 YLAIVE
-335 KGEKRASIEAQPNG
+335 KGEKRAYIEAQPNG

-356 CYARFLIRDLFI
+356 CFARFLIRDLFV

-381 AEDDRTH
+381 AEEDRTH

-410 KYREYLLNNNLLT
+410 KYREYLLNNGSLV

-430 TRVDFLGT
+430 SRVDFLGT

-452 TTTDNIKDI
+452 TTTDDIKDI
-461 FGDLKNNGVET
+461 FGELKSSGVES

-484 LYDLPMSKYDADRH
+484 LYDLPMSKYNADGH
-498 IGGDSDLKNLIKD
+498 IGGDSDLKDLIKD
-511 SDASGYKIYL
+511 SESSNYKMYL

-532 NTFNFNTIKKI
+532 NTFNFNTIKKV

-549 ESVWAD
+549 ERVWAD

-565 DSSVEDFTSF
+565 ESSVEDFTSF
-575 VESVNDKELSK
+575 VESMNNKELNR
-586 IAVAGVSDTLFSY
+586 VALAGISNTLFSY
-599 SYKSSYFTR
+599 SYKSSYYTR
-608 NDTAAAYT
+608 NNTADAYT
-616 KMMDALDDKADMVL
+616 KAVSDLDEKADMAM
-630 ESPNAYLWKNADA
+630 EAPNAYMWKNADA

-655 YVDEEIPFMSMVL
+655 YVDHEIPFLSMVL

-674 YSDYINFEANK
+674 YSEYINFEANK
-685 QEFLLQMVE
+685 QEFFLQMVE

-726 YKDAVIDYDKQLR
+726 YKDAVIDYDKKLR

-752 HEIKDEGIKAITY
+752 HETKGDGIKAVTY
-765 SNGVKVYVNYTNAE
+765 SNGVKVFVNYTNT
-779 QVVDGVTVGAMS
+779 QQIVDGVTVEAMS

>member
-1 MERWCIGLVTKRWR
+1 M
-15 KAVALLTAVTVI
+15 
-27 TASVVNVTSYVAA
+27 
-40 APADSAET
+40 
-48 TDTAGGADAAAADD
+48 
-62 TNATDD
+62 
-68 KKEEGKE
+68 
-75 EDKNK
+75 
-80 VGEDGQVVMDGAVGK
+80 
-95 VDKSKW
+95 
-101 ITIKDYELMA
+101 
-111 ESDTYKLY
+111 
-119 FYEPRFSIMLE
+119 
-130 NKQTGKII
+130 
-138 ESTLSDEKDDGDS
+138 SDEQDDGDS
-151 NASWN
+151 NAGWN
-156 ARMKSGLDISV
+156 ARMKSGLDIAV

-174 LLADVNSTENKK
+174 LQANMNSTENTVQ
-186 ETTKIDNGFST
+186 TTKIDNGFSS
-197 KIYFTPYQFG
+197 KIYFTPYKFG

-247 YSALADE
+247 YSFLDKQ

-267 INLDNKE
+267 IDLDNKE
-274 GRYSTGFSQMIYGSD
+274 GRYVTGFSQMIYGSD
-289 PGFVESDTKTYLWE
+289 SGFVESDTKTYLWE
-303 ELDMLQNSNQVIAP
+303 ELDMLQDASQVIAP
-317 IFGMAHT
+317 VFGMAHT

-329 YFAIVE
+329 YLAIVE
-335 KGEKRASIEAQPNG
+335 KGEKRAYIEAQPNG

-356 CYARFLIRDLFI
+356 CFARFLIRDLFV

-381 AEDDRTH
+381 AEEDRTH

-410 KYREYLLNNNLLT
+410 KYREYLLNNGSLV

-430 TRVDFLGT
+430 SRVDFLGT

-452 TTTDNIKDI
+452 TTTDDIKNI
-461 FGDLKNNGVET
+461 FGELKSSGVES

-484 LYDLPMSKYDADRH
+484 LYDLPMSKYNADGH
-498 IGGDSDLKNLIKD
+498 IGGDSDLKDLIKD
-511 SDASGYKIYL
+511 SESSNYKMYL

-532 NTFNFNTIKKI
+532 NTFNFNTIKKV

-549 ESVWAD
+549 ERVWAD

-565 DSSVEDFTSF
+565 ESSVEDFTSF
-575 VESVNDKELSK
+575 VESMNNKELNR
-586 IAVAGVSDTLFSY
+586 VALAGISNTLFSY
-599 SYKSSYFTR
+599 SYKSSYYTR
-608 NDTAAAYT
+608 NNTADAYT
-616 KMMDALDDKADMVL
+616 KAVSDLDDKADMAM
-630 ESPNAYLWKNADA
+630 EAPNAYMWKNADA

-655 YVDEEIPFMSMVL
+655 YVDHEIPFLSMVL

-674 YSDYINFEANK
+674 YSEYINFEANK
-685 QEFLLQMVE
+685 QEFFLQMVE

-726 YKDAVIDYDKQLR
+726 YKDAVIDYDKKLR

-752 HEIKDEGIKAITY
+752 HETRGDGIKAVTY
-765 SNGVKVYVNYTNAE
+765 SNGVKVFVNYTNT
-779 QVVDGVTVGAMS
+779 QQIVDGVTVEAMS

>member
-1 MERWCIGLVTKRWR
+1 MVTKRWR
-15 KAVALLTAVTVI
+15 KMVALLTAVTVI
-27 TASVVNVTSYVAA
+27 TASVINVTSYVAA
-40 APADSAET
+40 APAGQ
-48 TDTAGGADAAAADD
+48 TDTADGAGAETASGSTD
-62 TNATDD
+62 TAD
-68 KKEEGKE
+68 KKEDNKDE
-75 EDKNK
+75 EKQNI
-80 VGEDGQVVMDGAVGK
+80 GEDGQVVMDGAVGK
-95 VDKSKW
+95 IDPSKW

-119 FYEPRFSIMLE
+119 FYEPRFSIILE
-130 NKQTGKII
+130 NKTTGKII
-138 ESTLSDEKDDGDS
+138 ESTLSDEQDDGDS
-151 NASWN
+151 NAGWN
-156 ARMKSGLDISV
+156 ARMKSGLDIAV

-174 LLADVNSTENKK
+174 LQANMNSTENTVQ
-186 ETTKIDNGFST
+186 TTKIDNGFSS
-197 KIYFTPYQFG
+197 KIYFTPYKFG

-247 YSALADE
+247 YSFLDKQ

-267 INLDNKE
+267 IDLDNKE
-274 GRYSTGFSQMIYGSD
+274 GRYVTGFSQMIYGSD
-289 PGFVESDTKTYLWE
+289 SGFVESDTKTYLWE
-303 ELDMLQNSNQVIAP
+303 ELDMLQDASQVIAP
-317 IFGMAHT
+317 VFGMAHT

-329 YFAIVE
+329 YLAIVE
-335 KGEKRASIEAQPNG
+335 KGEKRAYIEAQPNG

-356 CYARFLIRDLFI
+356 CFARFLIRDLFV

-381 AEDDRTH
+381 AEADRTH

-397 LSGDEVNYSTMAA
+397 LSGEEVNYSTMAA
-410 KYREYLLNNNLLT
+410 KYREYLINNGSLV

-430 TRVDFLGT
+430 SRVDFLGT

-452 TTTDNIKDI
+452 TTTDDIKDI
-461 FGDLKNNGVET
+461 FGELKSSGVES

-484 LYDLPMSKYDADRH
+484 LYDLPMSKYNADGH
-498 IGGDSDLKNLIKD
+498 IGGDSDLKDLIKD
-511 SDASGYKIYL
+511 SESSNYKMYL

-532 NTFNFNTIKKI
+532 NTFNFNTIKKV

-549 ESVWAD
+549 EKVWAD

-565 DSSVEDFTSF
+565 ESSVEDFTSF
-575 VESVNDKELSK
+575 VESMNNKELNR
-586 IAVAGVSDTLFSY
+586 VALAGISNTLFSY
-599 SYKSSYFTR
+599 SYKSSYYTR
-608 NDTAAAYT
+608 NNTADAYT
-616 KMMDALDDKADMVL
+616 KAVSDLDEKADMAM
-630 ESPNAYLWKNADA
+630 EAPNAYMWKNADA

-655 YVDEEIPFMSMVL
+655 YVDHEIPFLSMVL

-674 YSDYINFEANK
+674 YSEYINFEANK
-685 QEFLLQMVE
+685 QEFFLQMVE

-726 YKDAVIDYDKQLR
+726 YKDAVIDYDKKLR

-752 HEIKDEGIKAITY
+752 HETKGDGIKAVTY
-765 SNGVKVYVNYTNAE
+765 SNGVKVFVNYTNT
-779 QVVDGVTVGAMS
+779 QQIVDGVTVEAMS

>member
-1 MERWCIGLVTKRWR
+1 M
-15 KAVALLTAVTVI
+15 VALLTAVTVI
-27 TASVVNVTSYVAA
+27 TASVINVTSYVAA
-40 APADSAET
+40 APADSAGQ
-48 TDTAGGADAAAADD
+48 TDTAGGADAETASGSTDTADKK
-62 TNATDD
+62 DD
-68 KKEEGKE
+68 KKDEEKQ
-75 EDKNK
+75 NI
-80 VGEDGQVVMDGAVGK
+80 GEDGQVVMDGAVGK
-95 VDKSKW
+95 LDPSKW

-119 FYEPRFSIMLE
+119 FYEPRFSIILE
-130 NKQTGKII
+130 NKSTGKII
-138 ESTLSDEKDDGDS
+138 ESTLSDEQDDGDS
-151 NASWN
+151 NAGWN
-156 ARMKSGLDISV
+156 GRMKSGLDIAV

-174 LLADVNSTENKK
+174 LQANMNSTENTIQ
-186 ETTKIDNGFST
+186 TTKIDNGFSS

-247 YSALADE
+247 YSFLDKQ
-254 EGYMLIPDGNGAL
+254 EGYMLVPDGNGAL
-267 INLDNKE
+267 IDLDNKE
-274 GRYSTGFSQMIYGSD
+274 GRYVTGFSQMIYGSD
-289 PGFVESDTKTYLWE
+289 SGFVESDTKTYLWE
-303 ELDMLQNSNQVIAP
+303 ELDMLQDASQVIAP

-329 YFAIVE
+329 YLAIVE
-335 KGEKRASIEAQPNG
+335 KGEKRAYIEAQPNG

-356 CYARFLIRDLFI
+356 CFARFLIRDLFV

-381 AEDDRTH
+381 AEADRTH

-397 LSGDEVNYSTMAA
+397 LSGDDVNYSTMAA
-410 KYREYLLNNNLLT
+410 KYREYLLNNGSLV

-430 TRVDFLGT
+430 SRVDFLGT

-452 TTTDNIKDI
+452 TTTDDIKKI
-461 FGDLKNNGVET
+461 FGELKSSGVES
-472 LLSVYKGWQDGG
+472 LLSVYKGWQAGG
-484 LYDLPMSKYDADRH
+484 LYDLPMSKYNTDGH

-511 SDASGYKIYL
+511 SENSNYKMYL

-532 NTFNFNTIKKI
+532 NTFNFNTIKKV

-549 ESVWAD
+549 EKVWAD

-565 DSSVEDFTSF
+565 ESSVEDFTSF
-575 VESVNDKELSK
+575 VESMNNKELNK
-586 IAVAGVSDTLFSY
+586 VALAGISNTLFSY

-608 NDTAAAYT
+608 NNTADAYT
-616 KMMDALDDKADMVL
+616 KAVNDLDEKADMAM
-630 ESPNAYLWKNADA
+630 EAPNAYMWKNADA

-655 YVDEEIPFMSMVL
+655 YVDHEIPFLSMVL

-674 YSDYINFEANK
+674 YSEYINFEANK
-685 QEFLLQMVE
+685 KEFFLQMVE

-726 YKDAVIDYDKQLR
+726 YKDAVIDYDKKLR

-752 HEIKDEGIKAITY
+752 HETKGDGIKAVTY
-765 SNGVKVYVNYTNAE
+765 SNGVKVFVNYTNT
-779 QVVDGVTVGAMS
+779 QQIVDGVTVEAMS

>member
-1 MERWCIGLVTKRWR
+1 MVTKRWR
-15 KAVALLTAVTVI
+15 KMVALLTAVTVI
-27 TASVVNVTSYVAA
+27 TASVINVTSYVAA
-40 APADSAET
+40 APAGQ
-48 TDTAGGADAAAADD
+48 TDTADGADAETASGSTD
-62 TNATDD
+62 TAD
-68 KKEEGKE
+68 KKEDNKDE
-75 EDKNK
+75 EKQNI
-80 VGEDGQVVMDGAVGK
+80 GEDGQVVMDGAVGK
-95 VDKSKW
+95 IDPSKW

-119 FYEPRFSIMLE
+119 FYEPRFSIILE
-130 NKQTGKII
+130 NKTTGKLI
-138 ESTLSDEKDDGDS
+138 ESTLSDEQDDGDS
-151 NASWN
+151 NAGWN
-156 ARMKSGLDISV
+156 ARMKSGLDIAV

-174 LLADVNSTENKK
+174 LQANMNSTENTVQ
-186 ETTKIDNGFST
+186 TTKIDNGFSS
-197 KIYFTPYQFG
+197 KIYFTPYKFG

-247 YSALADE
+247 YSFLDKQ

-267 INLDNKE
+267 IDLDNKE
-274 GRYSTGFSQMIYGSD
+274 GRYVTGFSQMIYGSD
-289 PGFVESDTKTYLWE
+289 SGFVESDTKTYLWE
-303 ELDMLQNSNQVIAP
+303 ELDMLQDASQVIAP
-317 IFGMAHT
+317 VFGMAHT

-329 YFAIVE
+329 YLAIVE
-335 KGEKRASIEAQPNG
+335 KGEKRAYIEAQPNG

-356 CYARFLIRDLFI
+356 CFARFLIRDLFV

-381 AEDDRTH
+381 AEADRTH

-397 LSGDEVNYSTMAA
+397 LSGEEVNYSTMAA
-410 KYREYLLNNNLLT
+410 KYREYLINNGSLV

-430 TRVDFLGT
+430 SRVDFLGT

-452 TTTDNIKDI
+452 TTTDDIKDI
-461 FGDLKNNGVET
+461 FGELKSSGVES

-484 LYDLPMSKYDADRH
+484 LYDLPMSKYNADGH
-498 IGGDSDLKNLIKD
+498 IGGDSDLKDLIKD
-511 SDASGYKIYL
+511 SESSNYKMYL

-532 NTFNFNTIKKI
+532 NTFNFNTIKKV

-549 ESVWAD
+549 EKVWAD

-565 DSSVEDFTSF
+565 ESSVEDFTSF
-575 VESVNDKELSK
+575 VESMNNKELNR
-586 IAVAGVSDTLFSY
+586 VALAGISNTLFSY
-599 SYKSSYFTR
+599 SYKSSYYTR
-608 NDTAAAYT
+608 NNTADAYT
-616 KMMDALDDKADMVL
+616 KAVSDLDEKADMAM
-630 ESPNAYLWKNADA
+630 EAPNAYMWKNADA

-655 YVDEEIPFMSMVL
+655 YVDHEIPFLSMVL

-674 YSDYINFEANK
+674 YSEYINFEANK
-685 QEFLLQMVE
+685 QEFFLQMVE

-726 YKDAVIDYDKQLR
+726 YKDAVIDYDKKLR

-752 HEIKDEGIKAITY
+752 HETKGDGIKAVTY
-765 SNGVKVYVNYTNAE
+765 SNGVKVFVNYTNT
-779 QVVDGVTVGAMS
+779 QQIVDGVTVEAMS

>member
-1 MERWCIGLVTKRWR
+1 M
-15 KAVALLTAVTVI
+15 VALLTAVTVI
-27 TASVVNVTSYVAA
+27 TASVINVTSYVAA
-40 APADSAET
+40 APAGQ
-48 TDTAGGADAAAADD
+48 TDTADGAGAETASGSTD
-62 TNATDD
+62 TAD
-68 KKEEGKE
+68 KKEDNKDE
-75 EDKNK
+75 EKQNI
-80 VGEDGQVVMDGAVGK
+80 GEDGQVVMDGAVGK
-95 VDKSKW
+95 IDPSKW

-119 FYEPRFSIMLE
+119 FYEPRFSIILE
-130 NKQTGKII
+130 NKTTGKII
-138 ESTLSDEKDDGDS
+138 ESTLSDEQDDGDS
-151 NASWN
+151 NAGWN
-156 ARMKSGLDISV
+156 ARMKSGLDIAV

-174 LLADVNSTENKK
+174 LQANMNSTENTVQ
-186 ETTKIDNGFST
+186 TTKIDNGFSS
-197 KIYFTPYQFG
+197 KIYFTPYKFG

-247 YSALADE
+247 YSFLDKQ

-267 INLDNKE
+267 IDLDNKE
-274 GRYSTGFSQMIYGSD
+274 GRYVTGFSQMIYGSD
-289 PGFVESDTKTYLWE
+289 SGFVESDTKTYLWE
-303 ELDMLQNSNQVIAP
+303 ELDMLQDASQVIAP
-317 IFGMAHT
+317 VFGMAHT

-329 YFAIVE
+329 YLAIVE
-335 KGEKRASIEAQPNG
+335 KGEKRAYIEAQPNG

-356 CYARFLIRDLFI
+356 CFARFLIRDLFV

-381 AEDDRTH
+381 AEADRTH

-397 LSGDEVNYSTMAA
+397 LSGEEVNYSTMAA
-410 KYREYLLNNNLLT
+410 KYREYLINNGSLV

-430 TRVDFLGT
+430 SRVDFLGT

-452 TTTDNIKDI
+452 TTTDDIKDI
-461 FGDLKNNGVET
+461 FGELKSSGVES

-484 LYDLPMSKYDADRH
+484 LYDLPMSKYNADGH
-498 IGGDSDLKNLIKD
+498 IGGDSDLKDLIKD
-511 SDASGYKIYL
+511 SESSNYKMYL

-532 NTFNFNTIKKI
+532 NTFNFNTIKKV

-549 ESVWAD
+549 EKVWAD

-565 DSSVEDFTSF
+565 ESSVEDFTSF
-575 VESVNDKELSK
+575 VESMNNKELNR
-586 IAVAGVSDTLFSY
+586 VALAGISNTLFSY
-599 SYKSSYFTR
+599 SYKSSYYTR
-608 NDTAAAYT
+608 NNTADAYT
-616 KMMDALDDKADMVL
+616 KAVSDLDEKADMAM
-630 ESPNAYLWKNADA
+630 EAPNAYMWKNADA

-655 YVDEEIPFMSMVL
+655 YVDHEIPFLSMVL

-674 YSDYINFEANK
+674 YSEYINFEANK
-685 QEFLLQMVE
+685 QEFFLQMVE

-726 YKDAVIDYDKQLR
+726 YKDAVIDYDKKLR

-752 HEIKDEGIKAITY
+752 HETKGDGIKAVTY
-765 SNGVKVYVNYTNAE
+765 SNGVKVFVNYTNT
-779 QVVDGVTVGAMS
+779 QQIVDGVTVEAMS

>member
-1 MERWCIGLVTKRWR
+1 M
-15 KAVALLTAVTVI
+15 VALLTAVTVI
-27 TASVVNVTSYVAA
+27 TASVINVTSYVAA
-40 APADSAET
+40 APAGQ
-48 TDTAGGADAAAADD
+48 TDTADGAGAETASGSTD
-62 TNATDD
+62 TAD
-68 KKEEGKE
+68 KKEDNKDE
-75 EDKNK
+75 EKQNI
-80 VGEDGQVVMDGAVGK
+80 GEDGQVVMDGAVGK
-95 VDKSKW
+95 IDPSKW

-119 FYEPRFSIMLE
+119 FYEPRFSIILE
-130 NKQTGKII
+130 NKTTGKII
-138 ESTLSDEKDDGDS
+138 ESTLSDEQDDGDS
-151 NASWN
+151 NAGWN
-156 ARMKSGLDISV
+156 ARMKSGLDIAV

-174 LLADVNSTENKK
+174 LQANMNSTENTVQ
-186 ETTKIDNGFST
+186 TTKIDNGFSS
-197 KIYFTPYQFG
+197 KIYFTPYKFG

-247 YSALADE
+247 YSFLDKQ
-254 EGYMLIPDGNGAL
+254 EGYMLIPDGHGAL
-267 INLDNKE
+267 IDLDNKE
-274 GRYSTGFSQMIYGSD
+274 GRYVTGFSQMIYGSD
-289 PGFVESDTKTYLWE
+289 SGFVESDTKTYLWE
-303 ELDMLQNSNQVIAP
+303 ELDMLQDASQVIAP
-317 IFGMAHT
+317 VFGMAHT

-329 YFAIVE
+329 YLAIVE
-335 KGEKRASIEAQPNG
+335 KGEKRAYIEAQPNG

-356 CYARFLIRDLFI
+356 CFARFLIRDLFV

-381 AEDDRTH
+381 AEEDRTH

-410 KYREYLLNNNLLT
+410 KYREYLLNNGSLV

-430 TRVDFLGT
+430 SRVDFLGT

-452 TTTDNIKDI
+452 TTTDDIKDI
-461 FGDLKNNGVET
+461 FGELKSSGVES

-484 LYDLPMSKYDADRH
+484 LYDLPMSKYNADGH
-498 IGGDSDLKNLIKD
+498 IGGDSDLKDLIKD
-511 SDASGYKIYL
+511 SESSNYKMYL

-532 NTFNFNTIKKI
+532 NTFNFNTIKKV

-549 ESVWAD
+549 ERVWAD

-565 DSSVEDFTSF
+565 ESSVEDFTSF
-575 VESVNDKELSK
+575 VESMNNKELNR
-586 IAVAGVSDTLFSY
+586 VALAGISNTLFSY
-599 SYKSSYFTR
+599 SYKSSYYTR
-608 NDTAAAYT
+608 NNTADAYT
-616 KMMDALDDKADMVL
+616 KAVSDLDEKADMAM
-630 ESPNAYLWKNADA
+630 EAPNAYMWKNADA

-655 YVDEEIPFMSMVL
+655 YVDHEIPFLSMVL

-674 YSDYINFEANK
+674 YSEYINFEANK
-685 QEFLLQMVE
+685 QEFFLQMVE

-726 YKDAVIDYDKQLR
+726 YKDAVIDYDKKLR

-752 HEIKDEGIKAITY
+752 HETKGDGIKAVTY
-765 SNGVKVYVNYTNAE
+765 SNGVKVFVNYTNT
-779 QVVDGVTVGAMS
+779 QQIVDGVTVEAMS

>member
-1 MERWCIGLVTKRWR
+1 MVTKKWR
-15 KAVALLTAVTVI
+15 KMVALLTAVTVI
-27 TASVVNVTSYVAA
+27 TASVINVTNYVSA

-48 TDTAGGADAAAADD
+48 VDTAGGADAAATD
-62 TNATDD
+62 NANTTDD

-75 EDKNK
+75 EDTQQ

-101 ITIKDYELMA
+101 ITIKNYELMA

-151 NASWN
+151 NAGWN
-156 ARMKSGLDISV
+156 GRMKSGLDISV

-174 LLADVNSTENKK
+174 LQADVNSTENTM

-222 IPDDSIIEEQEGTY
+222 IPDNSIIEEQEGTY
-236 ISSISVFPFMG
+236 ISSISVFPFLG
-247 YSALADE
+247 YSALDDE

-274 GRYSTGFSQMIYGSD
+274 GRYVTGFSQMIYGSD

-303 ELDMLQNSNQVIAP
+303 ELDMLQDASQVIAP
-317 IFGMAHT
+317 VFGMAHT

-356 CYARFLIRDLFI
+356 CYAKFLIRDLFI
-368 QPLNNSNTGTVPR
+368 QPLNNSNTGTMPR
-381 AEDDRTH
+381 AEEDRTH

-397 LSGDEVNYSTMAA
+397 LSGDDVNYSAMAT
-410 KYREYLLNNNLLT
+410 KYREYLLKNNLLT

-452 TTTDNIKDI
+452 TTTDDIKDI
-461 FGDLKNNGVET
+461 FGELKNNGVES

-484 LYDLPMSKYDADRH
+484 LYDLPMSKYDADSH
-498 IGGDSDLKNLIKD
+498 IGGNSDLEKLIKD
-511 SDASGYKIYL
+511 SESSGYKMYL

-549 ESVWAD
+549 EKVWAD
-555 VYKKFNYLTP
+555 VYKRFNYLTP
-565 DSSVEDFTSF
+565 ESSVEDFTSF
-575 VESVNDKELSK
+575 VESMNKKELNK
-586 IAVAGVSDTLFSY
+586 VAVAGISDTLFSY

-608 NDTAAAYT
+608 NDTADAYT
-616 KMMDALDDKADMVL
+616 KVLADLDEKADMVL
-630 ESPNAYLWKNADA
+630 ESPNAYLWKSADA

-655 YVDEEIPFMSMVL
+655 YVDEEIPFLSMVL
-668 KGVMPM
+668 KGTMPM
-674 YSDYINFEANK
+674 YSNYINFEANK
-685 QEFLLQMVE
+685 QEFFLQMVE

-705 ENSSKLIRTN
+705 ENSSKLISTN

-726 YKDAVIDYDKQLR
+726 YKEAVIDYDKQLR
-739 ELNAQLGDANIVK
+739 ELNAKLGDANIIK
-752 HEIKDEGIKAITY
+752 HEIKDEGIKVITY
-765 SNGVKVYVNYTNAE
+765 SNGVKVYVNYTNS
-779 QVVDGVTVGAMS
+779 QQIVDGVTVEAMS